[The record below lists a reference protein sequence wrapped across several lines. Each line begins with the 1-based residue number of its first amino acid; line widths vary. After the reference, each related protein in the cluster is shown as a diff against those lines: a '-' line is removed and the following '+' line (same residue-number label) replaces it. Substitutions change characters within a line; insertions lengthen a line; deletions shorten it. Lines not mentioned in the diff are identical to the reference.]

1 MGAFDNLFPNEQD
14 SLSYTPQG
22 YFDDIVEN
30 GIIQQQLAQQAA
42 QQQAQQS
49 GGGSIIDGIA
59 NNVEYVKNGIAN
71 NVEYVQNGFDN
82 AAKAA
87 ADQAETTLTNVGNTI
102 KDWGNNVKNAWDNY
116 NYQVG
121 NAIVN
126 ASNENGGVVPLV
138 VSDDP
143 EATLTQYGGTDY
155 TNARRDLYNEAI
167 GKPAANL
174 AITPFMPTPIRAVA
188 GIAAAPMIVG
198 DLAEIATQNA
208 EAKANGEAPE
218 GIMGNPVVATAKQFA
233 IDPIIDPVTRAVS
246 DPSGFIGNIV
256 DNPTNLWSDVFLPV
270 ELTKGA
276 VPKGVKEGV
285 YNKVSDVIPERVGE
299 IKEKIGEAA
308 ENARNKVAGAFD
320 DIGRNE
326 IKSETPELAAAYE
339 PQGMFEGV
347 IPEEAVS
354 DYVTP
359 ERPEGGYEETGNL
372 QNDIYNRYRAAGF
385 TDVEAAAL
393 TGNIGAESTF
403 DVHALSDD
411 GYNTKGLVQFDKHRY
426 HELEKFAEERGLDIN
441 DWRTQIDFSAYELTQ
456 GEEKNALN
464 VMREHPDATP
474 EEMAVI
480 VRREYER
487 PDPEV
492 ARDGERQRIAR
503 ETFDGNYGDYKS
515 TPRNGV
521 SENGESRRI
530 QQPEKEIPHEIVES
544 DKNNSQISGDKE
556 NLNISAK
563 NNLVESDLSHAKD
576 DLNMNTS
583 TDDTNGVKSEN
594 KAVFDDLAENNAKKE
609 AISQNIDISPEK
621 LAEEINKSPK
631 IMDSFRTYDIDELR
645 RYEEMS
651 WKDVNQEVKKNILD
665 LKAGVIDPLGN
676 LVKFIYN
683 TVSRKSLDG
692 LANHLYMGSGRE
704 PRHPSKLRGFATQLI
719 KDTLESPDVIYE
731 QANGNHRYVGFYRG
745 ERNLLH
751 SVIVSVKDGEV
762 SKIVTSFAHD
772 YSLDRSDGKIDAKK
786 TLSSENSNTR
796 VTNVVHV
803 NPEIRR
809 ELSSR
814 QSERPPQATSD
825 SAALSDARPDT
836 SGNSRVT
843 DEPGKVNDKDLS
855 YSVSNDNTP
864 TGEGIERLGR
874 PVTRREI
881 INTVNDLFDQRVKS
895 GRLGKSKDVLGW
907 YNRMTEVI
915 RTRNFGDI
923 NTLMHELGHHV
934 DHKNGFSIDPKFNTE
949 FSKVVHERFGKVYD
963 KLGDEGIRKE
973 GYAEFFHDYVSDR
986 NKAKADFPTF
996 YDHFT
1001 ERLARDKELNGAINK
1016 LSKVTHEWFKQAPE
1030 ERVKGSISFDDGK
1043 LSTRIKDISDNGG
1056 FKEKLSDLG
1065 HSLYTHTVD
1074 ELHPFEQLMK
1084 EVNKQIGKEI
1094 PFEND
1099 VYKQAWLFRGATGKA
1114 QALVEFGDKA
1124 AGVKGLKAILE
1135 PIGIKERKNFS
1146 AYLVAK
1152 HDLDFHANG
1161 QKATFSKAEDVATLR
1176 KFEKNE
1182 TFKKAADEL
1191 QKYQQHLLQQLV
1203 KSGMLK
1209 PEIYAELVK
1218 KYPNYVPF
1226 FRDFKAE
1233 SMDGF
1238 LASSKGFINVASPIK
1253 RFKGSTRDIIDPL
1266 QSILRNT
1273 YQFTNAI
1280 ERNKVA
1286 QNFAK
1291 LADIHGM
1298 GRIVEQ
1304 VKEGSA
1310 RATDNTFTVWQ
1321 RGQKVVY
1328 ETTPELKAAL
1338 EMSDKNASNL
1348 LVRIMQ
1354 TPASWLR
1361 AGATSTTGFA
1371 LANLVR
1377 DNVSAAIFSKHGYLP
1392 VFDTLKGVSQ
1402 FIKKG
1407 ELYQE
1412 YLRSGASGAAMVS
1425 LDRDYMGGQIREILR
1440 KEPTW
1445 QKVVKNPIEVMRAI
1459 SEASEI
1465 STRLAEYDNARKGY
1479 TGLANRLFGSERKS
1493 LTPQQAALEARD
1505 ITIDFSRIGKNTK
1518 TANRIVAFFNAAVQG
1533 ADKLRRVWKEDPV
1546 GASIRATLFV
1556 TIPTVALW
1564 QLNKDNPEYQELPQ
1578 YVKDTYWILPSGDHL
1593 IKIPKPFE
1601 LGVLYGTSV
1610 ERMLQWMDDKEHG
1623 RKGIGFKGYG
1633 ERVADVLTPSVMPT
1647 AFIPIAEWAANY
1659 SFWRQKS
1666 IVPQAQQDLPDALQY
1681 GQNTSAVAKGIGSL
1695 FNVSPY
1701 KVDNTI
1707 RGYGGNLAT
1716 LGLTAIDAATGETA
1730 NRPAKRWYE
1739 LPEINKFTATPYQGS
1754 NSVQRVYDDFDAQN
1768 KLFNE
1773 AKITKQKPEDFDVR
1787 QFGKLKEAREQLTK
1801 LSRASKA
1808 IMNNENISG
1817 EQKREQLDRFN
1828 VLKANIARRVYGYDR
1843 VK

>member
-126 ASNENGGVVPLV
+126 ASNENGGVVPMV

-188 GIAAAPMIVG
+188 GIAAAPMIAG

-308 ENARNKVAGAFD
+308 ENARNKAAGAFD

-339 PQGMFEGV
+339 PQGMFEGI

-393 TGNIGAESTF
+393 TGNIGAESSF
-403 DVHALSDD
+403 DTGAVSYD
-411 GYNTKGLVQFDKHRY
+411 GNGSVGLVQFTGPRKTA
-426 HELEKFAEERGLDIN
+426 LENFAAERGLDIN
-441 DWRTQIDFSAYELTQ
+441 DWRTQIDFSIYELTQ
-456 GEEKNALN
+456 GEETKALEA
-464 VMREHPDATP
+464 MRANPDATP

-480 VRREYER
+480 VRERYER
-487 PDPEV
+487 PDPAV
-492 ARDGERQRIAR
+492 ANDAERQRVAR

-530 QQPEKEIPHEIVES
+530 QQAEREIPHEIVES
-544 DKNNSQISGDKE
+544 DKNNSQVSGDKE

-563 NNLVESDLSHAKD
+563 NNLVKSDLSHTKD

-583 TDDTNGVKSEN
+583 ADDTNGVRNEN
-594 KAVFDDLAENNAKKE
+594 KAVFDDSTENNAKKE
-609 AISQNIDISPEK
+609 AISQNIDITPDNLIKKLEESETVNNTFAEYSRNEFEK
-621 LAEEINKSPK
+621 YRGKTQEE
-631 IMDSFRTYDIDELR
+631 L
-645 RYEEMS
+645 
-651 WKDVNQEVKKNILD
+651 KDLMRESLGEYRNGLV
-665 LKAGVIDPLGN
+665 DPLGN
-676 LVKFIYN
+676 KVWLDYGTNKENIDGMIKHFGAGYGKENIHAKRAFGARLLGETVTNPDFILSTTVQKGETLIPRRVYLKYWKGNDNIGHFIAVEKAGNEKGKVVTSAVGSDKLKDKAGAFRAYKGQIKKADAIEYVNPNISQELKLVSPTEYPRPTSRDD
-683 TVSRKSLDG
+683 TVSVDTHHSTTGNFSL
-692 LANHLYMGSGRE
+692 
-704 PRHPSKLRGFATQLI
+704 
-719 KDTLESPDVIYE
+719 
-731 QANGNHRYVGFYRG
+731 
-745 ERNLLH
+745 
-751 SVIVSVKDGEV
+751 
-762 SKIVTSFAHD
+762 
-772 YSLDRSDGKIDAKK
+772 LD
-786 TLSSENSNTR
+786 EN
-796 VTNVVHV
+796 
-803 NPEIRR
+803 E
-809 ELSSR
+809 
-814 QSERPPQATSD
+814 
-825 SAALSDARPDT
+825 
-836 SGNSRVT
+836 
-843 DEPGKVNDKDLS
+843 KVNNKDLA
-855 YSVSNDNTP
+855 YSGHGEAP
-864 TGEGIERLGR
+864 TGEGVERLGR

-934 DHKNGFSIDPKFNTE
+934 DHKNGFSIDPKFNAE

-963 KLGDEGIRKE
+963 KLGEEGIRKE

-1001 ERLARDKELNGAINK
+1001 ERLAKDKELNGAINK

-1739 LPEINKFTATPYQGS
+1739 MPEINKFTATPYQGS
-1754 NSVQRVYDDFDAQN
+1754 NSVQRVYDDFDTQN

>member
-1 MGAFDNLFPNEQD
+1 MGAFDDIFPNEQD
-14 SLSYTPQG
+14 SLSYIPQG
-22 YFDDIVEN
+22 YVDDIVEN
-30 GIIQQQLAQQAA
+30 GIIQQQLAQQQAA
-42 QQQAQQS
+42 QQAQQS

-59 NNVEYVKNGIAN
+59 NNVEYIKNGIAN

-87 ADQAETTLTNVGNTI
+87 ADQAETTLTNVGSTI

-126 ASNENGGVVPLV
+126 ASNENGGVVPMV

-188 GIAAAPMIVG
+188 GIAAAPMIAG

-218 GIMGNPVVATAKQFA
+218 GIMGNPVIATAKQFA

-276 VPKGVKEGV
+276 VPKGVREGV

-308 ENARNKVAGAFD
+308 ENVRNKAAGKFD
-320 DIGRNE
+320 DIGRAE
-326 IKSETPELAAAYE
+326 VASETPELAAAYE

-393 TGNIGAESTF
+393 TGNIGAESSF
-403 DVHALSDD
+403 DTRVVSHDEYGSEGLIQFTDD
-411 GYNTKGLVQFDKHRY
+411 RLQGLKGFAAEKGLDPY
-426 HELEKFAEERGLDIN
+426 
-441 DWRTQIDFSAYELTQ
+441 DWKTQIDFSIHELTE
-456 GEEKNALN
+456 GNERAALN
-464 VMREHPDATP
+464 AMREHPDATP

-487 PDPEV
+487 PNPNV
-492 ARDGERQRIAR
+492 ARDEERQRIAR

-530 QQPEKEIPHEIVES
+530 QQPEKEIPHEIVEN

-583 TDDTNGVKSEN
+583 TDDTNGVRSEN

-609 AISQNIDISPEK
+609 AISQNIDISPKELADKLRESEDFNSDLEK
-621 LAEEINKSPK
+621 TSEQKILEYKNQSQSELIDTIKDNIHELRQGVLDPSGDTGKVDFGTNRKTIDGITKQFGLERQTDSISVKRAFATTLVKDTIKSPD
-631 IMDSFRTYDIDELR
+631 IILRETAHDGTSFKRTYVK
-645 RYEEMS
+645 Y
-651 WKDVNQEVKKNILD
+651 WKDTNNVVR
-665 LKAGVIDPLGN
+665 
-676 LVKFIYN
+676 
-683 TVSRKSLDG
+683 S
-692 LANHLYMGSGRE
+692 
-704 PRHPSKLRGFATQLI
+704 
-719 KDTLESPDVIYE
+719 
-731 QANGNHRYVGFYRG
+731 
-745 ERNLLH
+745 
-751 SVIVSVKDGEV
+751 VSVEMTNGEM
-762 SKIVTSFAHD
+762 
-772 YSLDRSDGKIDAKK
+772 
-786 TLSSENSNTR
+786 
-796 VTNVVHV
+796 
-803 NPEIRR
+803 
-809 ELSSR
+809 
-814 QSERPPQATSD
+814 
-825 SAALSDARPDT
+825 
-836 SGNSRVT
+836 
-843 DEPGKVNDKDLS
+843 GKVATNNVNSLTRKVEKADAIEYARDKA
-855 YSVSNDNTP
+855 VNANNTGRDNNTIS
-864 TGEGIERLGR
+864 EDVERLGR

-895 GRLGKSKDVLGW
+895 GRLGKRKDVLGW

-949 FSKVVHERFGKVYD
+949 FSRVVHDRFGNVYD

-996 YDHFT
+996 YDHFA
-1001 ERLARDKELNGAINK
+1001 ERLAKDKELNGAINK

-1065 HSLYTHTVD
+1065 HGLYTHTVD

-1114 QALVEFGDKA
+1114 QALVEFGDKS

-1191 QKYQQHLLQQLV
+1191 QKYQRHLLQQLV

-1445 QKVVKNPIEVMRAI
+1445 QKIVKNPIEVMRAI

-1518 TANRIVAFFNAAVQG
+1518 TANRVVAFFNAAVQG

-1739 LPEINKFTATPYQGS
+1739 MPEINKFTATPYQGS

-1843 VK
+1843 IK

>member
-1 MGAFDNLFPNEQD
+1 MGAFDNLFPNEQE
-14 SLSYTPQG
+14 SLNYTPQG

-30 GIIQQQLAQQAA
+30 GIIQQQLAQQQAA
-42 QQQAQQS
+42 QQAQQS

-59 NNVEYVKNGIAN
+59 NNVEYVKNG
-71 NVEYVQNGFDN
+71 FDN

-87 ADQAETTLTNVGNTI
+87 ADQAETTLTNIGNTVR
-102 KDWGNNVKNAWDNY
+102 DWGDNVKDAWDNY

-126 ASNENGGVVPLV
+126 AANENGGVVPMV

-155 TNARRDLYNEAI
+155 TNARRNLYNEAI

-174 AITPFMPTPIRAVA
+174 AITPFMPTPVRAVA
-188 GIAAAPMIVG
+188 GIAAAPMIAG

-208 EAKANGEAPE
+208 EAKASGEAPE
-218 GIMGNPVVATAKQFA
+218 GIMGNPVIATAKQFA

-308 ENARNKVAGAFD
+308 ENVRNKAAGAFD

-393 TGNIGAESTF
+393 TGNIGAESSF
-403 DVHALSDD
+403 DTRVVSHDEYGSEGLIQFTDD
-411 GYNTKGLVQFDKHRY
+411 RLQGLKD
-426 HELEKFAEERGLDIN
+426 FAAERGLDPY
-441 DWRTQIDFSAYELTQ
+441 DWKTQIDFSIHELTE
-456 GEEKNALN
+456 GNEIAALN
-464 VMREHPDATP
+464 TMREHPDATP

-487 PDPEV
+487 PNPNV
-492 ARDGERQRIAR
+492 ARDEERQRIAR

-530 QQPEKEIPHEIVES
+530 QQAEREIPHEIVES
-544 DKNNSQISGDKE
+544 DKNNSQVSGDKE

-563 NNLVESDLSHAKD
+563 NDLVESDLSHAKD

-583 TDDTNGVKSEN
+583 TDDTNGVRSEN

-609 AISQNIDISPEK
+609 AISQNIDISPKELADKLKESEDFNSGLEK
-621 LAEEINKSPK
+621 TSEQK
-631 IMDSFRTYDIDELR
+631 ILEYKNQSQSELIDTIKDNIHELR
-645 RYEEMS
+645 
-651 WKDVNQEVKKNILD
+651 Q
-665 LKAGVIDPLGN
+665 GVLDPLGDTGKVDFGTN
-676 LVKFIYN
+676 RKTIDGITKQFGLERQTDSISVKRAFATTLVKDTI
-683 TVSRKSLDG
+683 KSPDIILRETLHDG
-692 LANHLYMGSGRE
+692 TSFKRTYV
-704 PRHPSKLRGFATQLI
+704 KYW
-719 KDTLESPDVIYE
+719 KDTNNVVRS
-731 QANGNHRYVGFYRG
+731 
-745 ERNLLH
+745 
-751 SVIVSVKDGEV
+751 VSVEMTNGEM
-762 SKIVTSFAHD
+762 
-772 YSLDRSDGKIDAKK
+772 
-786 TLSSENSNTR
+786 
-796 VTNVVHV
+796 
-803 NPEIRR
+803 
-809 ELSSR
+809 
-814 QSERPPQATSD
+814 
-825 SAALSDARPDT
+825 
-836 SGNSRVT
+836 
-843 DEPGKVNDKDLS
+843 GKVATNNVDSLARKVEKADAIEYARDKA
-855 YSVSNDNTP
+855 VNANNTGHDNNTIS
-864 TGEGIERLGR
+864 EDVERLER

-881 INTVNDLFDQRVKS
+881 INTVNELFNQRVKS

-1001 ERLARDKELNGAINK
+1001 ERLAKDKELNGAINK

-1099 VYKQAWLFRGATGKA
+1099 VYKQAWLFRGETGKA

-1518 TANRIVAFFNAAVQG
+1518 TANRVVAFFNAAVQG

-1739 LPEINKFTATPYQGS
+1739 MPEINKFTATPYQGS

-1773 AKITKQKPEDFDVR
+1773 AKITKQKPEGFDVR

>member
-14 SLSYTPQG
+14 SLNYTPQG

-30 GIIQQQLAQQAA
+30 GIIQQQLAQQQAA
-42 QQQAQQS
+42 QQAQQS
-49 GGGSIIDGIA
+49 SGGSIIDGIA

-126 ASNENGGVVPLV
+126 AANENDGVVPMV

-155 TNARRDLYNEAI
+155 TNARRALYNEAI

-188 GIAAAPMIVG
+188 GIAAAPMIAG
-198 DLAEIATQNA
+198 DLAEIATRNA
-208 EAKANGEAPE
+208 EAKASGEAPE
-218 GIMGNPVVATAKQFA
+218 GIMGNPVIATAKQFA

-285 YNKVSDVIPERVGE
+285 YNKVSDVIPERVSE
-299 IKEKIGEAA
+299 VKEKISDTA

-320 DIGRNE
+320 DIGRSEFTN
-326 IKSETPELAAAYE
+326 ETPELAAAYE
-339 PQGMFEGV
+339 PQGMFEGI

-354 DYVTP
+354 DYVSP

-393 TGNIGAESTF
+393 TGNIGAESSF
-403 DVHALSDD
+403 DTGAVSYD
-411 GYNTKGLVQFDKHRY
+411 GNGSVGLVQFTGPRKTA
-426 HELEKFAEERGLDIN
+426 LENFAAERGLDIN
-441 DWRTQIDFSAYELTQ
+441 DWRTQIDFSIYELTQ
-456 GEEKNALN
+456 GEETKALEA
-464 VMREHPDATP
+464 MRANPDATP

-480 VRREYER
+480 VRERYER
-487 PDPEV
+487 PDPAV
-492 ARDGERQRIAR
+492 ANDAERQRVAR

-530 QQPEKEIPHEIVES
+530 QQAEKEIPHEIVES
-544 DKNNSQISGDKE
+544 DKNNSQVSGDKE

-583 TDDTNGVKSEN
+583 TDDTNGVRNEN
-594 KAVFDDLAENNAKKE
+594 KAVFDDSTENNAKKE
-609 AISQNIDISPEK
+609 AISQNIDITPET
-621 LAEEINKSPK
+621 LAEKVRDSKTIDNNFAEYKEAEMEKYRGKSQE
-631 IMDSFRTYDIDELR
+631 ELVDMMR
-645 RYEEMS
+645 ET
-651 WKDVNQEVKKNILD
+651 L
-665 LKAGVIDPLGN
+665 LKYRNGFSDPLGN
-676 LVKFIYN
+676 HVWLDYGKNKENIDGMIKHFGGGRGKETVIAKRAFGAELLGDTISKPDFILSTIVK
-683 TVSRKSLDG
+683 
-692 LANHLYMGSGRE
+692 A
-704 PRHPSKLRGFATQLI
+704 
-719 KDTLESPDVIYE
+719 
-731 QANGNHRYVGFYRG
+731 G
-745 ERNLLH
+745 EREIPRRLYLKYWKGNDNLTH
-751 SVIVSVKDGEV
+751 IISVE
-762 SKIVTSFAHD
+762 KIGYEANKTVTSFVAAD
-772 YSLDRSDGKIDAKK
+772 KNKPNKAFK
-786 TLSSENSNTR
+786 TLWKKIEKADAIEYVDPNIS
-796 VTNVVHV
+796 H
-803 NPEIRR
+803 
-809 ELSSR
+809 ELN
-814 QSERPPQATSD
+814 
-825 SAALSDARPDT
+825 LARPSEYPRQASRDDT
-836 SGNSRVT
+836 VSVDTHHSTTGNFSLL
-843 DEPGKVNDKDLS
+843 DENEKVNNKDLA
-855 YSVSNDNTP
+855 YSGHGEDP
-864 TGEGIERLGR
+864 TGEGVERLGR

-895 GRLGKSKDVLGW
+895 GRLGKRKDVLGW

-949 FSKVVHERFGKVYD
+949 FSKVVHERFGNVYD
-963 KLGDEGIRKE
+963 KLGDKGIRKE

-1001 ERLARDKELNGAINK
+1001 ERLAKDKELNGAINK

-1030 ERVKGSISFDDGK
+1030 DRVKGSISFDDGK

-1065 HSLYTHTVD
+1065 HSLYTHTID

-1191 QKYQQHLLQQLV
+1191 QKYQRHLLQQLV

-1321 RGQKVVY
+1321 RGQKIVY

-1479 TGLANRLFGSERKS
+1479 TGLSNRLFGSERKS

-1518 TANRIVAFFNAAVQG
+1518 TANRVVAFFNAAVQG

-1739 LPEINKFTATPYQGS
+1739 MPEINKFTATPYQGS

>member
-14 SLSYTPQG
+14 SLNYTPQG

-126 ASNENGGVVPLV
+126 ASNENGGVVPMV

-155 TNARRDLYNEAI
+155 TNARRALYNEAI

-188 GIAAAPMIVG
+188 GIAAAPMIAG

-218 GIMGNPVVATAKQFA
+218 GIMGNPVIATAKQFA

-308 ENARNKVAGAFD
+308 ENARNKAAGAFD

-326 IKSETPELAAAYE
+326 VANEIPELAAAYE
-339 PQGMFEGV
+339 PQGMFEGI

-354 DYVTP
+354 NYVTP

-530 QQPEKEIPHEIVES
+530 QQAEKEIPHEIVES

-563 NNLVESDLSHAKD
+563 NDLVESDLSRAKD

-583 TDDTNGVKSEN
+583 TDGTNGVRNEN

-609 AISQNIDISPEK
+609 AISQNIDISPET
-621 LAEEINKSPK
+621 LAEKVRDSKTIDNNFAEYKEAEMEKYRGKSQE
-631 IMDSFRTYDIDELR
+631 ELVDMMR
-645 RYEEMS
+645 ET
-651 WKDVNQEVKKNILD
+651 L
-665 LKAGVIDPLGN
+665 LKYRNGFSDPLGN
-676 LVKFIYN
+676 HVWLDYGKNKENIDGMIKHFGGGRGKETVIAKRAFGAELLGDTISKPDFILSTIVK
-683 TVSRKSLDG
+683 
-692 LANHLYMGSGRE
+692 A
-704 PRHPSKLRGFATQLI
+704 
-719 KDTLESPDVIYE
+719 
-731 QANGNHRYVGFYRG
+731 G
-745 ERNLLH
+745 EREIPRRLYLKYWKGNDNLTH
-751 SVIVSVKDGEV
+751 IISVE
-762 SKIVTSFAHD
+762 KIGYEANKTVTSFVAAD
-772 YSLDRSDGKIDAKK
+772 KNKPNKAFK
-786 TLSSENSNTR
+786 TLWKKIEKADAIEYVDPNIS
-796 VTNVVHV
+796 H
-803 NPEIRR
+803 
-809 ELSSR
+809 ELN
-814 QSERPPQATSD
+814 
-825 SAALSDARPDT
+825 LARPSEYPRQASRDDT
-836 SGNSRVT
+836 VSVDTHHSTTGNFSLL
-843 DEPGKVNDKDLS
+843 DKNEKVNNKDLS
-855 YSVSNDNTP
+855 YSGRGEDP
-864 TGEGIERLGR
+864 TGEGVERLGR

-895 GRLGKSKDVLGW
+895 GRLGKRKDVLGW

-934 DHKNGFSIDPKFNTE
+934 DHKNGFSIDPKFNAE
-949 FSKVVHERFGKVYD
+949 FSKVVHDRFGKVYD

-973 GYAEFFHDYVSDR
+973 GYAEFFRDYVSDR
-986 NKAKADFPTF
+986 NKAKFDFPTF

-1001 ERLARDKELNGAINK
+1001 ERLAKDKELNGAINK
-1016 LSKVTHEWFKQAPE
+1016 LSKVTHEWFRQAPE

-1043 LSTRIKDISDNGG
+1043 LSTRIKDISDNG

-1074 ELHPFEQLMK
+1074 ELHPFKQLMK

-1114 QALVEFGDKA
+1114 QALVEFGDKS

-1191 QKYQQHLLQQLV
+1191 QKYQRHLLQQLV

-1304 VKEGSA
+1304 VKDGSA

-1402 FIKKG
+1402 FIKKD

-1445 QKVVKNPIEVMRAI
+1445 QKIVKNPIEVMRAI

-1479 TGLANRLFGSERKS
+1479 TGLANRFFGSERKS

-1518 TANRIVAFFNAAVQG
+1518 TANRVVAFFNAAVQG

-1564 QLNKDNPEYQELPQ
+1564 QINKDNPEYQELPQ

-1739 LPEINKFTATPYQGS
+1739 MPEINKFTATPYQGS

-1787 QFGKLKEAREQLTK
+1787 QFRKLKEAREQLTK

>member
-14 SLSYTPQG
+14 SLNYTPQG

-42 QQQAQQS
+42 QQAQQS

-126 ASNENGGVVPLV
+126 AANENDGVVPLV

-155 TNARRDLYNEAI
+155 TNARRNLYNEAI

-188 GIAAAPMIVG
+188 GIAAAPMIAG

-208 EAKANGEAPE
+208 EAKASGEAPE
-218 GIMGNPVVATAKQFA
+218 GIMGNPVIATAKQFA

-285 YNKVSDVIPERVGE
+285 YNKISDVIPERVSE
-299 IKEKIGEAA
+299 VKEKIGEAA
-308 ENARNKVAGAFD
+308 ENARNKAAGAFD
-320 DIGRNE
+320 DIGRAEVAN
-326 IKSETPELAAAYE
+326 ETPELAAAYE

-354 DYVTP
+354 DYVSP

-393 TGNIGAESTF
+393 TGNIGAESSF
-403 DVHALSDD
+403 DTRVVSHDEYGSEGLIQFTDD
-411 GYNTKGLVQFDKHRY
+411 RLQGLKDFAAEKGLDPY
-426 HELEKFAEERGLDIN
+426 
-441 DWRTQIDFSAYELTQ
+441 DWKTQIDFSIHELTE
-456 GEEKNALN
+456 GNERAALN
-464 VMREHPDATP
+464 TMREHPDATP

-487 PDPEV
+487 PNPNV
-492 ARDGERQRIAR
+492 ARDEERQRIAR

-530 QQPEKEIPHEIVES
+530 QPAEKEIPHEIVES
-544 DKNNSQISGDKE
+544 DKNNSQVSGDKE

-563 NNLVESDLSHAKD
+563 NDLVESDLSRSKD
-576 DLNMNTS
+576 DLNMNNS
-583 TDDTNGVKSEN
+583 TDDTNGVRSEN

-609 AISQNIDISPEK
+609 AIRQ
-621 LAEEINKSPK
+621 
-631 IMDSFRTYDIDELR
+631 DIDMSPQKVHDVIKESDVSTLGFRKYDVNELR

-651 WKDVNQEVKKNILD
+651 WREAVDETAENIKKLGN
-665 LKAGVIDPLGN
+665 GVFDPLGN
-676 LVKFIYN
+676 KVQFKYDKASKEALEELARHMYAGKE
-683 TVSRKSLDG
+683 G
-692 LANHLYMGSGRE
+692 LN
-704 PRHPSKLRGFATQLI
+704 PSKLRAFASSLVG
-719 KDTLESPDVIYE
+719 DTLTTPDLIIKQKNNRYNYISYFRS
-731 QANGNHRYVGFYRG
+731 ANDDF
-745 ERNLLH
+745 LH
-751 SVIVSVKDGEV
+751 EVIVETRKEVKGD
-762 SKIVTSFAHD
+762 IVTSFT
-772 YSLDRSDGKIDAKK
+772 YDAK
-786 TLSSENSNTR
+786 SSQHGEKAAKEKLADIAKANKIKY
-796 VTNVVHV
+796 V
-803 NPEIRR
+803 NDSIRS
-809 ELSSR
+809 ELEAR
-814 QSERPPQATSD
+814 QSEYPLRATSD
-825 SAALSDARPDT
+825 STDKLDIQHGT
-836 SGNSRVT
+836 SGKSRVS
-843 DEPGKVNDKDLS
+843 DVGKKVNDEDLA
-855 YSVSNDNTP
+855 YSGHVKEP
-864 TGEGIERLGR
+864 TGEGVERLGR

-895 GRLGKSKDVLGW
+895 GRLGKRKDVLGW

-934 DHKNGFSIDPKFNTE
+934 DHKNGFSIDPKFNAE
-949 FSKVVHERFGKVYD
+949 FSKVVHDRFGKVYD

-996 YDHFT
+996 YDHFM
-1001 ERLARDKELNGAINK
+1001 ERLAKDKELNGAINK

-1043 LSTRIKDISDNGG
+1043 LSTRIKDISDNG

-1074 ELHPFEQLMK
+1074 ELHPFKQLMK

-1114 QALVEFGDKA
+1114 QALVEFGDKS

-1338 EMSDKNASNL
+1338 EMSDRNASNL

-1681 GQNTSAVAKGIGSL
+1681 GQNTSAAAKGIGSL

-1739 LPEINKFTATPYQGS
+1739 MPEINKFTATPYQGS

>member
-1 MGAFDNLFPNEQD
+1 MGAFDDIFPNEQD
-14 SLSYTPQG
+14 SLSYIPQG
-22 YFDDIVEN
+22 YVDDIVEN
-30 GIIQQQLAQQAA
+30 GIIQQQLAQQQAA
-42 QQQAQQS
+42 QQAQQS

-59 NNVEYVKNGIAN
+59 NNVEYIKNGIAN

-87 ADQAETTLTNVGNTI
+87 ADQAETTLTNVGSTI

-126 ASNENGGVVPLV
+126 ASNENGGVVPMV

-188 GIAAAPMIVG
+188 GIAAAPMIAG

-218 GIMGNPVVATAKQFA
+218 GIMGNPVIATAKQFA

-276 VPKGVKEGV
+276 VPKGVREGV

-308 ENARNKVAGAFD
+308 ENVRNKAAGKFD
-320 DIGRNE
+320 DIGRAE
-326 IKSETPELAAAYE
+326 VASETPELAAAYE

-393 TGNIGAESTF
+393 TGNIGAESSF
-403 DVHALSDD
+403 DTRVVSHDEYGSEGLIQFTDD
-411 GYNTKGLVQFDKHRY
+411 RLQGLKDFAAEKGLDPY
-426 HELEKFAEERGLDIN
+426 
-441 DWRTQIDFSAYELTQ
+441 DWKTQIDFSIHELTE
-456 GEEKNALN
+456 GNERAALN
-464 VMREHPDATP
+464 AMREHPDATP

-487 PDPEV
+487 PNPNV
-492 ARDGERQRIAR
+492 ARDEERQRIAR

-530 QQPEKEIPHEIVES
+530 QQPEKEIPHEIVEN
-544 DKNNSQISGDKE
+544 DKSNSQISGDKE

-583 TDDTNGVKSEN
+583 TDDTNGVRSEN

-609 AISQNIDISPEK
+609 AISQNIDISPKELADKLRESEDFNSDLEK
-621 LAEEINKSPK
+621 TSEQKILEYKNQSQSELIDTIKDNIHELRQGVLDPSGDTGKVDFGTNRKTIDGITKQFGLERQTDSISVKRAFATTLVKDTIKSPD
-631 IMDSFRTYDIDELR
+631 IILRETAHDGTSFKRTYVK
-645 RYEEMS
+645 Y
-651 WKDVNQEVKKNILD
+651 WKDTNNVVR
-665 LKAGVIDPLGN
+665 
-676 LVKFIYN
+676 
-683 TVSRKSLDG
+683 S
-692 LANHLYMGSGRE
+692 
-704 PRHPSKLRGFATQLI
+704 
-719 KDTLESPDVIYE
+719 
-731 QANGNHRYVGFYRG
+731 
-745 ERNLLH
+745 
-751 SVIVSVKDGEV
+751 VSVEMTNGEM
-762 SKIVTSFAHD
+762 
-772 YSLDRSDGKIDAKK
+772 
-786 TLSSENSNTR
+786 
-796 VTNVVHV
+796 
-803 NPEIRR
+803 
-809 ELSSR
+809 
-814 QSERPPQATSD
+814 
-825 SAALSDARPDT
+825 
-836 SGNSRVT
+836 
-843 DEPGKVNDKDLS
+843 GKVATNNVNSLTRKVEKADAIEYARDKA
-855 YSVSNDNTP
+855 VNANNTGRDNNTIS
-864 TGEGIERLGR
+864 EDVERLGR

-881 INTVNDLFDQRVKS
+881 INTVNDLFNQRVKS
-895 GRLGKSKDVLGW
+895 GRLGKRKDVLGW

-949 FSKVVHERFGKVYD
+949 FSRVVHDRFGNVYD

-996 YDHFT
+996 YDHFA
-1001 ERLARDKELNGAINK
+1001 ERLAKDKELNGAINK

-1065 HSLYTHTVD
+1065 HGLYTHTVD

-1176 KFEKNE
+1176 KFEKNK
-1182 TFKKAADEL
+1182 TLKKAADEL

-1291 LADIHGM
+1291 LADIYGM

-1479 TGLANRLFGSERKS
+1479 TGLFNRLFGSERKS

-1518 TANRIVAFFNAAVQG
+1518 TANRVVAFFNAAVQG

-1666 IVPQAQQDLPDALQY
+1666 IVPQAQQDLPNALQY

-1730 NRPAKRWYE
+1730 NRPVKRWYE
-1739 LPEINKFTATPYQGS
+1739 MPEINKFTATPYQSS

-1773 AKITKQKPEDFDVR
+1773 AKITKQKPEDFDAR

>member
-71 NVEYVQNGFDN
+71 NVEYVQSGFDN

-126 ASNENGGVVPLV
+126 ASNENGGVVPMV

-155 TNARRDLYNEAI
+155 TNARRNLYNEAI
-167 GKPAANL
+167 GNPAANL

-188 GIAAAPMIVG
+188 GIAAAPMIAG

-256 DNPTNLWSDVFLPV
+256 DNPTNLWSDVFLPI

-308 ENARNKVAGAFD
+308 ENARNKAAGAFD

-354 DYVTP
+354 DYVSP

-393 TGNIGAESTF
+393 TGNIGAESSF
-403 DVHALSDD
+403 DTRVVSHDEYGSEGLIQFTDD
-411 GYNTKGLVQFDKHRY
+411 RLQGLKD
-426 HELEKFAEERGLDIN
+426 FAAERGLDPY
-441 DWRTQIDFSAYELTQ
+441 DWKTQIDFSIHELTE
-456 GEEKNALN
+456 GNERAALN
-464 VMREHPDATP
+464 TMREHPDATP

-487 PDPEV
+487 PNPNV
-492 ARDGERQRIAR
+492 ARDEERQRIAR

-530 QQPEKEIPHEIVES
+530 QQAEREIPHEIVES
-544 DKNNSQISGDKE
+544 DKNNSQVSGDKE

-563 NNLVESDLSHAKD
+563 NDLVESDLSRAKD

-583 TDDTNGVKSEN
+583 TDDINGVRSEN
-594 KAVFDDLAENNAKKE
+594 KAVFDDSTENNVKKE
-609 AISQNIDISPEK
+609 AISQNIDISPET

-631 IMDSFRTYDIDELR
+631 IQEGFRQYNADDLR

-651 WKDVNQEVKKNILD
+651 WREAVEEVKQNIINLKNGIR
-665 LKAGVIDPLGN
+665 DPFNN
-676 LVKFIYN
+676 LVRFVYDSKNKESID
-683 TVSRKSLDG
+683 R
-692 LANHLYMGSGRE
+692 LADHLYKGSSKGTQ
-704 PRHPSKLRGFATQLI
+704 HPSKKRAFVTQLV
-719 KDTLESPDVIYE
+719 KDTISNPDVVLRQVDGRLKYI
-731 QANGNHRYVGFYRG
+731 GFYRG
-745 ERNLLH
+745 ENSNLLH
-751 SVIVSVKDGEV
+751 KVVIEVKKNGSGE
-762 SKIVTSFAHD
+762 IVTSFIDDSNARRGGFAMNAKKML
-772 YSLDRSDGKIDAKK
+772 SGKIAIDKV
-786 TLSSENSNTR
+786 EYINSN
-796 VTNVVHV
+796 
-803 NPEIRR
+803 IRD
-809 ELSSR
+809 ELKAR

-836 SGNSRVT
+836 SGDSRVT
-843 DEPGKVNDKDLS
+843 DEPGKVNDKDLE
-855 YSVSNDNTP
+855 YNVSNNNTP
-864 TGEGIERLGR
+864 TGEGVERLGR

-895 GRLGKSKDVLGW
+895 GRLGKRKDVLGW

-949 FSKVVHERFGKVYD
+949 FSRVVHDRFGNVYD

-1001 ERLARDKELNGAINK
+1001 ERLAKDKELNGAINK
-1016 LSKVTHEWFKQAPE
+1016 LSKITHEWFKQDPE

-1056 FKEKLSDLG
+1056 FKEKLLDLG

-1114 QALVEFGDKA
+1114 QALVEFGDKS

-1191 QKYQQHLLQQLV
+1191 QKYQRHLLQQLV

-1238 LASSKGFINVASPIK
+1238 LASSKGFVNVASPIK

-1354 TPASWLR
+1354 TPSSWLR

-1518 TANRIVAFFNAAVQG
+1518 TANRVVAFFNAAVQG

-1564 QLNKDNPEYQELPQ
+1564 QINKDNPEYQELPQ

-1739 LPEINKFTATPYQGS
+1739 MPEINKFTATPYQGS

>member
-1 MGAFDNLFPNEQD
+1 MGAFDNLFPNEQE
-14 SLSYTPQG
+14 SLNYTPQG

-30 GIIQQQLAQQAA
+30 GIIQQQLAQQQAA
-42 QQQAQQS
+42 QQAQQS

-87 ADQAETTLTNVGNTI
+87 ADQAETTLTNIGNTVR
-102 KDWGNNVKNAWDNY
+102 DWGDNVKDAWDNY

-126 ASNENGGVVPLV
+126 AANENGGVVPMV

-155 TNARRDLYNEAI
+155 TNARRNLYNEAI

-174 AITPFMPTPIRAVA
+174 AITPFMLTPVRAVA
-188 GIAAAPMIVG
+188 GIAAAPMIAG

-208 EAKANGEAPE
+208 EAKASGEAPD
-218 GIMGNPVVATAKQFA
+218 GIMGNPVIATAKQFA

-285 YNKVSDVIPERVGE
+285 YNKISDVIPERVSE
-299 IKEKIGEAA
+299 VKEKIGETA
-308 ENARNKVAGAFD
+308 ENARNKAAGAFD

-354 DYVTP
+354 DYVSP

-393 TGNIGAESTF
+393 TGNIGAESSF
-403 DVHALSDD
+403 DTGAVSYD
-411 GYNTKGLVQFDKHRY
+411 GNGSVGLVQFTGPRKTA
-426 HELEKFAEERGLDIN
+426 LENFAAERGLDVN
-441 DWRTQIDFSAYELTQ
+441 DWRTQIDFSVYELTQ
-456 GEEKNALN
+456 GEEKAALQA
-464 VMREHPDATP
+464 MRENPNATP

-480 VRREYER
+480 VRERYER
-487 PDPEV
+487 PDPSV
-492 ARDGERQRIAR
+492 ANDAERQRVAR

-530 QQPEKEIPHEIVES
+530 QQAEKEIPHEIVES
-544 DKNNSQISGDKE
+544 DKNNSQISGNKE

-563 NNLVESDLSHAKD
+563 NDVVESDLSRVKD
-576 DLNMNTS
+576 DLNMEHS
-583 TDDTNGVKSEN
+583 TDDINGVRSEN
-594 KAVFDDLAENNAKKE
+594 KAVFDDLAENNTKKE
-609 AISQNIDISPEK
+609 AISQNIDITPET
-621 LAEEINKSPK
+621 LAEKVRDSKTIDNNFAEYKEAEMEKYRGKSQE
-631 IMDSFRTYDIDELR
+631 ELVDMMR
-645 RYEEMS
+645 ET
-651 WKDVNQEVKKNILD
+651 L
-665 LKAGVIDPLGN
+665 LKYRNGFSDPLGN
-676 LVKFIYN
+676 HVWLDYGKNKENIDGMIKHFGGGRGKETVIAKRAFGAELLGDTISKPDFILSTIVK
-683 TVSRKSLDG
+683 
-692 LANHLYMGSGRE
+692 A
-704 PRHPSKLRGFATQLI
+704 
-719 KDTLESPDVIYE
+719 
-731 QANGNHRYVGFYRG
+731 G
-745 ERNLLH
+745 EREIPRRLYLKYWKGNDNLTH
-751 SVIVSVKDGEV
+751 IISVE
-762 SKIVTSFAHD
+762 KIGYEANKTVTSFVAAD
-772 YSLDRSDGKIDAKK
+772 KNKPNKAFK
-786 TLSSENSNTR
+786 TLWKKIEKADAIEYVDPNIS
-796 VTNVVHV
+796 H
-803 NPEIRR
+803 
-809 ELSSR
+809 ELN
-814 QSERPPQATSD
+814 
-825 SAALSDARPDT
+825 LARPSEYPRQASRDDT
-836 SGNSRVT
+836 VSVDTHHSTTGNFSLL
-843 DEPGKVNDKDLS
+843 DENEKVNNKDLS
-855 YSVSNDNTP
+855 YSGHGEDP
-864 TGEGIERLGR
+864 TGEGVERLGR

-949 FSKVVHERFGKVYD
+949 FSKVVHDRFGNVYD

-1001 ERLARDKELNGAINK
+1001 ERLAKDKELNGAINK

-1056 FKEKLSDLG
+1056 FKEKLSDVG

-1114 QALVEFGDKA
+1114 QALVEFGDKS

-1291 LADIHGM
+1291 LADIHGV

-1445 QKVVKNPIEVMRAI
+1445 QKIVKNPIEVMRAI

-1493 LTPQQAALEARD
+1493 LTPQQAAIEARD

-1633 ERVADVLTPSVMPT
+1633 ERVADVLTPSWMPT
-1647 AFIPIAEWAANY
+1647 AFIPIYEWYSNY
-1659 SFWRQKS
+1659 SFWRDKN

-1716 LGLTAIDAATGETA
+1716 LGLTAIDAVTGETA

-1739 LPEINKFTATPYQGS
+1739 MPEINKFTATPYQGS

-1773 AKITKQKPEDFDVR
+1773 AKITKQKPEDLDVR

>member
-30 GIIQQQLAQQAA
+30 GIIQQQLAQQQAA
-42 QQQAQQS
+42 QQAQQS

-87 ADQAETTLTNVGNTI
+87 ADQAETTLTNIGNTVR
-102 KDWGNNVKNAWDNY
+102 DWGNNVKDAWDNY
-116 NYQVG
+116 NYQTG

-126 ASNENGGVVPLV
+126 AANENGGVVPLV

-188 GIAAAPMIVG
+188 GIAAAPMIAG
-198 DLAEIATQNA
+198 DLAEIATQNS

-246 DPSGFIGNIV
+246 DPSGFIGNII

-276 VPKGVKEGV
+276 VPKGIKDGV
-285 YNKVSDVIPERVGE
+285 YNKVSDAIPERVGE
-299 IKEKIGEAA
+299 IKEKISDTA
-308 ENARNKVAGAFD
+308 ENVRNKAAGAFD

-326 IKSETPELAAAYE
+326 ITNETPELAAAYE

-359 ERPEGGYEETGNL
+359 ERPEGGYEETGNI

-393 TGNIGAESTF
+393 TGNIGAESSF
-403 DVHALSDD
+403 DTRVVSHDEYGSEGLIQFTDD
-411 GYNTKGLVQFDKHRY
+411 RLQGLKDY
-426 HELEKFAEERGLDIN
+426 AAERGLDPY
-441 DWRTQIDFSAYELTQ
+441 DWKTQIDFSIHELTE
-456 GEEKNALN
+456 GNERAALN
-464 VMREHPDATP
+464 TMREHPDATP

-487 PDPEV
+487 PNPNV
-492 ARDGERQRIAR
+492 ARDEERQRIAR

-530 QQPEKEIPHEIVES
+530 QQAEKEIPHEIVES
-544 DKNNSQISGDKE
+544 DKNNSQVSGDKE

-563 NNLVESDLSHAKD
+563 NDLVESDLNRSKD
-576 DLNMNTS
+576 DLNMESS
-583 TDDTNGVKSEN
+583 TDNTNGVRSEN
-594 KAVFDDLAENNAKKE
+594 KAVFDDSAENNAKKE
-609 AISQNIDISPEK
+609 AISQNIDISPKELADKLKESEDFNSGLEK
-621 LAEEINKSPK
+621 TSEQK
-631 IMDSFRTYDIDELR
+631 ILEYKNQSQSELIDTIKDNIHELR
-645 RYEEMS
+645 
-651 WKDVNQEVKKNILD
+651 Q
-665 LKAGVIDPLGN
+665 GVLDPLGDMGKVDFGTN
-676 LVKFIYN
+676 RKTIDGITKQFGLERQTDSISVKRAFATTLVKDTI
-683 TVSRKSLDG
+683 KSPNIIWRETAHDG
-692 LANHLYMGSGRE
+692 TSFKRTYV
-704 PRHPSKLRGFATQLI
+704 KYW
-719 KDTLESPDVIYE
+719 KDTNNVVRS
-731 QANGNHRYVGFYRG
+731 
-745 ERNLLH
+745 
-751 SVIVSVKDGEV
+751 VSVEMTNGE
-762 SKIVTSFAHD
+762 A
-772 YSLDRSDGKIDAKK
+772 G
-786 TLSSENSNTR
+786 R
-796 VTNVVHV
+796 VTTNNVDSLARKVEKADAIEYARDKAI
-803 NPEIRR
+803 NANNTGRDNNTI
-809 ELSSR
+809 
-814 QSERPPQATSD
+814 SED
-825 SAALSDARPDT
+825 
-836 SGNSRVT
+836 V
-843 DEPGKVNDKDLS
+843 
-855 YSVSNDNTP
+855 
-864 TGEGIERLGR
+864 ERLGR

-895 GRLGKSKDVLGW
+895 GRLGKRKDVLGW

-934 DHKNGFSIDPKFNTE
+934 DHKNGFSIDPKFNAE
-949 FSKVVHERFGKVYD
+949 FSKVVHERFGNVYD

-1065 HSLYTHTVD
+1065 HSLYTHTID

-1161 QKATFSKAEDVATLR
+1161 QKATFYKAEDVATLR

-1191 QKYQQHLLQQLV
+1191 QKYQRHLLQQLV

-1445 QKVVKNPIEVMRAI
+1445 QKIVKNPIEVMRAI

-1518 TANRIVAFFNAAVQG
+1518 TANRVVAFFNAAVQG
-1533 ADKLRRVWKEDPV
+1533 ADKLRRVWNEDPV

-1681 GQNTSAVAKGIGSL
+1681 GQNTSAVAKGIGLL

-1716 LGLTAIDAATGETA
+1716 LGLTAIDAATGEAA

-1739 LPEINKFTATPYQGS
+1739 MPEINKFTATPYQGS
-1754 NSVQRVYDDFDAQN
+1754 NSVQRVYDDFDEQN

>member
-14 SLSYTPQG
+14 SLNYTPQG

-30 GIIQQQLAQQAA
+30 GIIQQQLAQQQAA
-42 QQQAQQS
+42 QQAQQS

-102 KDWGNNVKNAWDNY
+102 KDWGNNVKTAWDNY

-121 NAIVN
+121 NAVVN
-126 ASNENGGVVPLV
+126 AANENGGVVPMV

-155 TNARRDLYNEAI
+155 TNARRNLYNEAI

-198 DLAEIATQNA
+198 DLAEIATQNV
-208 EAKANGEAPE
+208 EAKANGEAPD
-218 GIMGNPVVATAKQFA
+218 GIMGNPVIATAKQFA

-276 VPKGVKEGV
+276 VPKGVKEGI

-308 ENARNKVAGAFD
+308 ENARNKAAGAFD

-326 IKSETPELAAAYE
+326 IKSETPKLAAAYE

-354 DYVTP
+354 DYVSP

-393 TGNIGAESTF
+393 TGNIGAESSF
-403 DVHALSDD
+403 DTGAVSYD
-411 GYNTKGLVQFDKHRY
+411 GNGSVGLVQFTGPRKTA
-426 HELEKFAEERGLDIN
+426 LENFAAERGLDVN
-441 DWRTQIDFSAYELTQ
+441 DWRTQIDFSVYELTQ
-456 GEEKNALN
+456 GEEKAALQA
-464 VMREHPDATP
+464 MRENPNATP

-480 VRREYER
+480 VRERYER
-487 PDPEV
+487 PDPDV
-492 ARDGERQRIAR
+492 ANDAERQRIAR
-503 ETFDGNYGDYKS
+503 ATFDGNYGDYNS
-515 TPRNGV
+515 TPRNGI
-521 SENGESRRI
+521 SESGELYRT
-530 QQPEKEIPHEIVES
+530 QQPKEETPHEIVES
-544 DKNNSQISGDKE
+544 DSNNSQVGTDKE
-556 NLNISAK
+556 NLNISVK
-563 NNLVESDLSHAKD
+563 NDLVESDLSHAKD

-583 TDDTNGVKSEN
+583 TDNTNGVRNEN
-594 KAVFDDLAENNAKKE
+594 KAVFDDLAENNTKKE
-609 AISQNIDISPEK
+609 AISQNIDISPKELADKLKESEDFNSDLEK
-621 LAEEINKSPK
+621 TSEQK
-631 IMDSFRTYDIDELR
+631 ILEYKNQSRSELIDTIKDNIHELR
-645 RYEEMS
+645 
-651 WKDVNQEVKKNILD
+651 Q
-665 LKAGVIDPLGN
+665 GVLDPLGDTGKVDFGMN
-676 LVKFIYN
+676 RKTIDGITKQFGLERQTDSISVKRAFATTLVKDTI
-683 TVSRKSLDG
+683 KSPDIILRETSHDG
-692 LANHLYMGSGRE
+692 TSFKRVYV
-704 PRHPSKLRGFATQLI
+704 KYW
-719 KDTLESPDVIYE
+719 KDTNNVVRS
-731 QANGNHRYVGFYRG
+731 
-745 ERNLLH
+745 
-751 SVIVSVKDGEV
+751 VSVEMTNGEMGRV
-762 SKIVTSFAHD
+762 ATNNVD
-772 YSLDRSDGKIDAKK
+772 SLAMKVEKADAIEYARDKAVNANN
-786 TLSSENSNTR
+786 TGRDNNTISEG
-796 VTNVVHV
+796 V
-803 NPEIRR
+803 
-809 ELSSR
+809 
-814 QSERPPQATSD
+814 
-825 SAALSDARPDT
+825 
-836 SGNSRVT
+836 
-843 DEPGKVNDKDLS
+843 
-855 YSVSNDNTP
+855 
-864 TGEGIERLGR
+864 ERLGR

-895 GRLGKSKDVLGW
+895 GRLGKRKDVLGW

-949 FSKVVHERFGKVYD
+949 FSKVVHERFGSVYD

-1001 ERLARDKELNGAINK
+1001 ERLAKDKELNGAINK

-1493 LTPQQAALEARD
+1493 LTPQQAAIEARD

-1610 ERMLQWMDDKEHG
+1610 ERMLQWMDDKERG

-1633 ERVADVLTPSVMPT
+1633 ERVADVLTPSWMPT
-1647 AFIPIAEWAANY
+1647 AFIPIYEWYSNY
-1659 SFWRQKS
+1659 SFWRDKN

-1739 LPEINKFTATPYQGS
+1739 MPEINKFTATPYQGS

-1773 AKITKQKPEDFDVR
+1773 AKITKQKPEGFDVR
-1787 QFGKLKEAREQLTK
+1787 QFGKLKEAREQLTN

-1817 EQKREQLDRFN
+1817 EQKREQLDRLN
-1828 VLKANIARRVYGYDR
+1828 VLKTNIARRVYGYDR
-1843 VK
+1843 IK

>member
-14 SLSYTPQG
+14 SLNYTPQG

-42 QQQAQQS
+42 QRQAQQQAQQS
-49 GGGSIIDGIA
+49 GSIIDGIA

-87 ADQAETTLTNVGNTI
+87 ADQAETTLTNIGNTVM
-102 KDWGNNVKNAWDNY
+102 DWGNNVKDAWDNY
-116 NYQVG
+116 QYQREI
-121 NAIVN
+121 AM
-126 ASNENGGVVPLV
+126 AKATAANGGNVPIGKTLE
-138 VSDDP
+138 DD
-143 EATLTQYGGTDY
+143 LMLYGGSDY
-155 TNARRDLYNEAI
+155 IKANRELYNQAI
-167 GKPAANL
+167 GKPAANV
-174 AITPFMPTPIRAVA
+174 AITPKVPLPVRTVA
-188 GIAAAPMIVG
+188 GIAAAPMIIG
-198 DLAEIATQNA
+198 DLADIATQNV
-208 EAKANGEAPE
+208 EARDNGTAPE
-218 GIMGNPVVATAKQFA
+218 GIMGNPIVATAKQFA
-233 IDPIIDPVTRAVS
+233 VDPIIDPVTRAIS
-246 DPSGFIGNIV
+246 DPKEFIGNIV

-276 VPKGVKEGV
+276 VPKGIKDGV
-285 YNKVSDVIPERVGE
+285 YSKVPDSVSERVGA
-299 IKEKIGEAA
+299 IKEKISDTA
-308 ENARNKVAGAFD
+308 ENARNKAAGAFD
-320 DIGRNE
+320 DIGKSE

-393 TGNIGAESTF
+393 TGNIGAESSF
-403 DVHALSDD
+403 DTGAVSYD
-411 GYNTKGLVQFDKHRY
+411 GNGSVGLVQFTGPRKTA
-426 HELEKFAEERGLDIN
+426 LENFAAERGLDIN
-441 DWRTQIDFSAYELTQ
+441 DWRTQIDFSIYELTQ
-456 GEEKNALN
+456 GEETKALEA
-464 VMREHPDATP
+464 MRANPDATP

-480 VRREYER
+480 VRERYER
-487 PDPEV
+487 PDPAV
-492 ARDGERQRIAR
+492 ANDAERQRVAR

-515 TPRNGV
+515 TPKNGV

-530 QQPEKEIPHEIVES
+530 QQAEKEIPHEIVES
-544 DKNNSQISGDKE
+544 DKNNSQVGTDKE

-563 NNLVESDLSHAKD
+563 NDLVESDLSHTKD
-576 DLNMNTS
+576 DLNINTS
-583 TDDTNGVKSEN
+583 TDDTNVVRNEN

-609 AISQNIDISPEK
+609 AISQNIDISPKELADKLRESEDFNSDLEK
-621 LAEEINKSPK
+621 TSEQK
-631 IMDSFRTYDIDELR
+631 ILEYKNQSQSELIDTIKDNIHELR
-645 RYEEMS
+645 
-651 WKDVNQEVKKNILD
+651 Q
-665 LKAGVIDPLGN
+665 GVLDPLGDTGKVDFGTN
-676 LVKFIYN
+676 RKTIDGITKQFGLERQTDSISVKRAFATTLVKDTI
-683 TVSRKSLDG
+683 KSPDIILRETLHDG
-692 LANHLYMGSGRE
+692 TSFKRMYV
-704 PRHPSKLRGFATQLI
+704 KYW
-719 KDTLESPDVIYE
+719 KDTNNVVRS
-731 QANGNHRYVGFYRG
+731 
-745 ERNLLH
+745 
-751 SVIVSVKDGEV
+751 VSVEMTNGEM
-762 SKIVTSFAHD
+762 
-772 YSLDRSDGKIDAKK
+772 
-786 TLSSENSNTR
+786 
-796 VTNVVHV
+796 
-803 NPEIRR
+803 
-809 ELSSR
+809 
-814 QSERPPQATSD
+814 
-825 SAALSDARPDT
+825 
-836 SGNSRVT
+836 
-843 DEPGKVNDKDLS
+843 GKVATNSVDSLARKVEKADAIEYARDKA
-855 YSVSNDNTP
+855 VNANNTGRDNNTIS
-864 TGEGIERLGR
+864 EDVERLGR

-881 INTVNDLFDQRVKS
+881 IDTVNDLFDQRVKS
-895 GRLGKSKDVLGW
+895 GRLGKRKDVLGW

-934 DHKNGFSIDPKFNTE
+934 DHKNGFSIDPKFNAE
-949 FSKVVHERFGKVYD
+949 FSKVVHDRFGNVYD

-1114 QALVEFGDKA
+1114 QALVEFGDKS

-1321 RGQKVVY
+1321 QGKKVVY

-1338 EMSDKNASNL
+1338 EMNDRYANEL
-1348 LVRIMQ
+1348 LVKILQ

-1361 AGATSTTGFA
+1361 VGATTTAGFA

-1377 DNVSAAIFSKHGYLP
+1377 DNVSASIFSKHGFLP

-1402 FIKKG
+1402 FLKKG

-1425 LDRDYMGGQIREILR
+1425 LDRDYMGGQIREILK
-1440 KEPTW
+1440 KEPMW
-1445 QKVVKNPIEVMRAI
+1445 KRVAKNPIEALRAI

-1479 TGLANRLFGSERKS
+1479 TGLANRLFGSERKPF
-1493 LTPQQAALEARD
+1493 TPQQAALEARD

-1518 TANRIVAFFNAAVQG
+1518 TWNRITAFFNAAIQG
-1533 ADKLRRVWKEDPV
+1533 PDKLRRVWKDDPV
-1546 GASIRATLFV
+1546 GASIRAALFV
-1556 TIPTVALW
+1556 ALPTVALW
-1564 QLNKDNPEYQELPQ
+1564 QLNKNNPKYQELPQ
-1578 YVKDTYWILPSGDHL
+1578 YIKDTYWIIPMGDYL

-1601 LGVLYGTSV
+1601 LGVLYGTSI

-1623 RKGIGFKGYG
+1623 REGIGFKGYG
-1633 ERVADVLTPSVMPT
+1633 ERVADVLAPSVIPT
-1647 AFIPIAEWAANY
+1647 AFIPPAEWAANY

-1666 IVPQAQQDLPDALQY
+1666 IVPQAQQDLPNALQY

-1739 LPEINKFTATPYQGS
+1739 LPEISKFTATPYQGS
-1754 NSVQRVYDDFDAQN
+1754 NSVQRVYDDFDEQN

-1773 AKITKQKPEDFDVR
+1773 AKITKQKPEGFDVR

-1843 VK
+1843 IK

>member
-14 SLSYTPQG
+14 SLNYTPQG

-126 ASNENGGVVPLV
+126 ASNENGGVVPMV

-188 GIAAAPMIVG
+188 GIAAAPMIAG

-218 GIMGNPVVATAKQFA
+218 GIMGNPIIATAKQFA

-308 ENARNKVAGAFD
+308 ENVRNKAAGKFD
-320 DIGRNE
+320 DIGRAE
-326 IKSETPELAAAYE
+326 VASETPELAAAYE

-393 TGNIGAESTF
+393 TGNIGAESSF
-403 DVHALSDD
+403 DTGAVSYD
-411 GYNTKGLVQFDKHRY
+411 GNGSVGLVQFTGPRKTA
-426 HELEKFAEERGLDIN
+426 LENFAAERGLDIN
-441 DWRTQIDFSAYELTQ
+441 DWRTQIDFSIYELTQ
-456 GEEKNALN
+456 GEETKALEA
-464 VMREHPDATP
+464 MRANPDATP

-480 VRREYER
+480 VRERYER
-487 PDPEV
+487 PDPAV
-492 ARDGERQRIAR
+492 ANDAERQRVAR

-515 TPRNGV
+515 IPRNGV

-530 QQPEKEIPHEIVES
+530 QQAEKEIPHEIVES
-544 DKNNSQISGDKE
+544 DKNNSQVSGDKE

-583 TDDTNGVKSEN
+583 TDDTNGVRNEN
-594 KAVFDDLAENNAKKE
+594 KAVFDDSTENNAKKE
-609 AISQNIDISPEK
+609 AISQNIDITPET
-621 LAEEINKSPK
+621 LAEKVRDSKTIDNNFAEYKEAEMEKYRGKSQE
-631 IMDSFRTYDIDELR
+631 ELVDMMR
-645 RYEEMS
+645 ET
-651 WKDVNQEVKKNILD
+651 L
-665 LKAGVIDPLGN
+665 LKYRNGFSDPLGN
-676 LVKFIYN
+676 HVWLDYGKNKENIDGMIKHFGGGRGKETVIAKRAFGAELLGDTISKPDFILSTIVK
-683 TVSRKSLDG
+683 
-692 LANHLYMGSGRE
+692 A
-704 PRHPSKLRGFATQLI
+704 
-719 KDTLESPDVIYE
+719 
-731 QANGNHRYVGFYRG
+731 G
-745 ERNLLH
+745 EREIPRRLYLKYWKGNDNLTH
-751 SVIVSVKDGEV
+751 IISVE
-762 SKIVTSFAHD
+762 KIGYEANKTVTSFVAAD
-772 YSLDRSDGKIDAKK
+772 KNKPNKAFK
-786 TLSSENSNTR
+786 TLWKKIEKADAIEYVDPNIS
-796 VTNVVHV
+796 H
-803 NPEIRR
+803 
-809 ELSSR
+809 ELN
-814 QSERPPQATSD
+814 
-825 SAALSDARPDT
+825 LARPSEYPRQASRDDT
-836 SGNSRVT
+836 VSVDTHHSTTGNFSLL
-843 DEPGKVNDKDLS
+843 DENEKVNNKDLA
-855 YSVSNDNTP
+855 YSGHGEDP
-864 TGEGIERLGR
+864 TGEGVERLGR

-895 GRLGKSKDVLGW
+895 GRLGKRKDVLGW

-934 DHKNGFSIDPKFNTE
+934 DHKNGFSIDPKFNAE
-949 FSKVVHERFGKVYD
+949 FSKVVHERFGNVYD

-1001 ERLARDKELNGAINK
+1001 ERLAKDKELNGAINK
-1016 LSKVTHEWFKQAPE
+1016 LSKVTHEWFKQDPE

-1114 QALVEFGDKA
+1114 QALVEFGDKS

-1191 QKYQQHLLQQLV
+1191 QKYQRHLLQQLV

-1310 RATDNTFTVWQ
+1310 RATDNTFAVWQ

-1518 TANRIVAFFNAAVQG
+1518 TANRVVAFFNAAVQG

-1739 LPEINKFTATPYQGS
+1739 MPEINKFTATPYQSS

>member
-14 SLSYTPQG
+14 SLNYTPQG

-30 GIIQQQLAQQAA
+30 GIIQQQLAQQQAA
-42 QQQAQQS
+42 QQAQQS
-49 GGGSIIDGIA
+49 SGGSIIDGIA

-126 ASNENGGVVPLV
+126 ASNENGGVVPMV

-188 GIAAAPMIVG
+188 GIAAAPMIAG

-218 GIMGNPVVATAKQFA
+218 GIMGNPVIATAKQFA

-299 IKEKIGEAA
+299 IKEKIGEAV
-308 ENARNKVAGAFD
+308 ENARNKAAGAFD

-393 TGNIGAESTF
+393 TGNIGAESSF
-403 DVHALSDD
+403 DTGAVSYD
-411 GYNTKGLVQFDKHRY
+411 GNGSVGLVQFTGPRKTA
-426 HELEKFAEERGLDIN
+426 LENFAAERGLDIN
-441 DWRTQIDFSAYELTQ
+441 DWRTQIDFSIYELTQ
-456 GEEKNALN
+456 GEETKALEA
-464 VMREHPDATP
+464 MRANPDATP

-480 VRREYER
+480 VRERYER
-487 PDPEV
+487 PDPAV
-492 ARDGERQRIAR
+492 ANDAERQRVAR

-530 QQPEKEIPHEIVES
+530 QQAEKEIPHEIVES

-583 TDDTNGVKSEN
+583 TDDTNGVRSEN
-594 KAVFDDLAENNAKKE
+594 KTVFDDSTENNAKKE
-609 AISQNIDISPEK
+609 AISQNIDISPET
-621 LAEEINKSPK
+621 LAEKVRDSKTIDNNFAEYKEAEMEKYRGKSQE
-631 IMDSFRTYDIDELR
+631 ELVDMMR
-645 RYEEMS
+645 ET
-651 WKDVNQEVKKNILD
+651 L
-665 LKAGVIDPLGN
+665 LKYRNGFSDPLGN
-676 LVKFIYN
+676 HVWLDYGKNKENIDGMIKHFGGGRGKETVIAKRAFGAELLGDTISKPDFILSTIVK
-683 TVSRKSLDG
+683 
-692 LANHLYMGSGRE
+692 A
-704 PRHPSKLRGFATQLI
+704 
-719 KDTLESPDVIYE
+719 
-731 QANGNHRYVGFYRG
+731 G
-745 ERNLLH
+745 EREIPRRLYLKYWKGNDNLTH
-751 SVIVSVKDGEV
+751 IISVE
-762 SKIVTSFAHD
+762 KIGYEANKTVTSFVAAD
-772 YSLDRSDGKIDAKK
+772 KNKPNKAFK
-786 TLSSENSNTR
+786 TLWKKIEKADAIEYVDPNIS
-796 VTNVVHV
+796 H
-803 NPEIRR
+803 
-809 ELSSR
+809 ELN
-814 QSERPPQATSD
+814 
-825 SAALSDARPDT
+825 LARPSEYPRQASRDDT
-836 SGNSRVT
+836 VSVDTHHSTTGNFSLL
-843 DEPGKVNDKDLS
+843 DENEKVNNKDLA
-855 YSVSNDNTP
+855 YSGHGEDP
-864 TGEGIERLGR
+864 TGEGVERLGR

-895 GRLGKSKDVLGW
+895 GRLGKRKDVLGW

-949 FSKVVHERFGKVYD
+949 FSRVVHDRFGNVYD

-1001 ERLARDKELNGAINK
+1001 ERLAKDKELNGAINK
-1016 LSKVTHEWFKQAPE
+1016 LSKVTHEWFKQDPE

-1135 PIGIKERKNFS
+1135 PIGIKKRKNFS

-1191 QKYQQHLLQQLV
+1191 QKYQRHLLQQLV

-1310 RATDNTFTVWQ
+1310 RATDNTFAVWQ

-1518 TANRIVAFFNAAVQG
+1518 TANRVVAFFNAAVQG

-1564 QLNKDNPEYQELPQ
+1564 QINKDNPEYQELPQ

-1610 ERMLQWMDDKEHG
+1610 ERMLQWMDDKDHG

-1739 LPEINKFTATPYQGS
+1739 LPEISKFTATPYQGS
-1754 NSVQRVYDDFDAQN
+1754 NSVQRVYDDFDEQN

>member
-14 SLSYTPQG
+14 SLNYTPQG

-30 GIIQQQLAQQAA
+30 GIIQQQLAQQQAA

-126 ASNENGGVVPLV
+126 ASNENGGVVPMV

-188 GIAAAPMIVG
+188 GIAAAPMIAG

-218 GIMGNPVVATAKQFA
+218 GIMGNPIIATAKQFA

-308 ENARNKVAGAFD
+308 ENVRNKAAGKFD
-320 DIGRNE
+320 DIGRAE
-326 IKSETPELAAAYE
+326 VASETPELVAAYE
-339 PQGMFEGV
+339 PQGMFEGI

-359 ERPEGGYEETGNL
+359 ERSEGGYEETGNL

-393 TGNIGAESTF
+393 TGNIGAESSF
-403 DVHALSDD
+403 DTRVVSHDEYGSEGLIQFTDD
-411 GYNTKGLVQFDKHRY
+411 RLQGLKDFAAEKGLDPY
-426 HELEKFAEERGLDIN
+426 
-441 DWRTQIDFSAYELTQ
+441 DWKTQIDFSIHELTE
-456 GEEKNALN
+456 GNERAALN
-464 VMREHPDATP
+464 AMREHPDATP

-487 PDPEV
+487 PNPNV
-492 ARDGERQRIAR
+492 ARDEERQRIAR

-530 QQPEKEIPHEIVES
+530 QQAEKEIPHEIVES
-544 DKNNSQISGDKE
+544 DKNNSQVSGDKE

-563 NNLVESDLSHAKD
+563 NDFVESDLSHAKD

-583 TDDTNGVKSEN
+583 TDDTNGVRNEN
-594 KAVFDDLAENNAKKE
+594 KTVFDDSAENNAKKE
-609 AISQNIDISPEK
+609 AISQNIDITPET
-621 LAEEINKSPK
+621 LAEKVRDSKTLDNNFAEYKEAEMEKYRGKSQE
-631 IMDSFRTYDIDELR
+631 ELVDMMR
-645 RYEEMS
+645 ET
-651 WKDVNQEVKKNILD
+651 L
-665 LKAGVIDPLGN
+665 LKYHNGFSDPLGN
-676 LVKFIYN
+676 HVWLDYGKNKENIDGMIKHFGGGRGKETVIAKRAFGAELLGDTISKPDFILSTIVK
-683 TVSRKSLDG
+683 
-692 LANHLYMGSGRE
+692 A
-704 PRHPSKLRGFATQLI
+704 
-719 KDTLESPDVIYE
+719 
-731 QANGNHRYVGFYRG
+731 G
-745 ERNLLH
+745 EREIPRRLYLKYWKGNDNLTH
-751 SVIVSVKDGEV
+751 IISVE
-762 SKIVTSFAHD
+762 KIGYEANKTVTSFVAAD
-772 YSLDRSDGKIDAKK
+772 KNKPNKAFK
-786 TLSSENSNTR
+786 TLWKKIEKADAIEYVDPNIS
-796 VTNVVHV
+796 H
-803 NPEIRR
+803 
-809 ELSSR
+809 ELN
-814 QSERPPQATSD
+814 
-825 SAALSDARPDT
+825 LARPSEYPRQASRDDT
-836 SGNSRVT
+836 VSVDTHHSTTGNFSLL
-843 DEPGKVNDKDLS
+843 DKNEKVNNKDLA
-855 YSVSNDNTP
+855 YSGHGEEP
-864 TGEGIERLGR
+864 TGEGVERLGR

-895 GRLGKSKDVLGW
+895 GRLGKRKDVLGW

-949 FSKVVHERFGKVYD
+949 FSKVVHARFGNVYD

-996 YDHFT
+996 YNHFT

-1114 QALVEFGDKA
+1114 QALVEFGDKS

-1182 TFKKAADEL
+1182 TFKKATDEL
-1191 QKYQQHLLQQLV
+1191 QKYQRHLLQQLV

-1321 RGQKVVY
+1321 RGQ
-1328 ETTPELKAAL
+1328 
-1338 EMSDKNASNL
+1338 

-1518 TANRIVAFFNAAVQG
+1518 TANRVVAFFNAAVQG

-1610 ERMLQWMDDKEHG
+1610 ERMLQWMDDKDHG

-1754 NSVQRVYDDFDAQN
+1754 NSVQRVYDDFDEQN

>member
-14 SLSYTPQG
+14 NLNYTPQG

-126 ASNENGGVVPLV
+126 ASNENGGVVPMV

-155 TNARRDLYNEAI
+155 TNARKDLYNEAI

-188 GIAAAPMIVG
+188 GIAAAPMIAG

-218 GIMGNPVVATAKQFA
+218 GIMGNPVIATAKQFA

-246 DPSGFIGNIV
+246 DPSGFIGNII

-276 VPKGVKEGV
+276 VPKGIKDGV
-285 YNKVSDVIPERVGE
+285 YNKVSDAIPERVGE
-299 IKEKIGEAA
+299 IKEKISDTA
-308 ENARNKVAGAFD
+308 ENVRNKAAGAFD

-359 ERPEGGYEETGNL
+359 ERPEGGYEETGNI

-393 TGNIGAESTF
+393 TGNIGAESSF
-403 DVHALSDD
+403 DTRVVSHDEYGSEGLIQFTDD
-411 GYNTKGLVQFDKHRY
+411 RLQGLKDY
-426 HELEKFAEERGLDIN
+426 AAERGLDPY
-441 DWRTQIDFSAYELTQ
+441 DWKTQIDFSIHELTE
-456 GEEKNALN
+456 GNERAALN
-464 VMREHPDATP
+464 TMREHPDATP

-487 PDPEV
+487 PNPNV
-492 ARDGERQRIAR
+492 ARDEERQRIAR

-530 QQPEKEIPHEIVES
+530 QQAEKEIPHEIVES
-544 DKNNSQISGDKE
+544 DKNNSQVSGDKE

-563 NNLVESDLSHAKD
+563 NDLVESDLNRSKD
-576 DLNMNTS
+576 DLNMESS
-583 TDDTNGVKSEN
+583 TDNTNGVRSEN

-609 AISQNIDISPEK
+609 VTSQNIDITPDNLIKKLEESETVNNTFAEYSRNEFEK
-621 LAEEINKSPK
+621 YRGKSQEE
-631 IMDSFRTYDIDELR
+631 L
-645 RYEEMS
+645 
-651 WKDVNQEVKKNILD
+651 KDLMRESLGEYRNGLV
-665 LKAGVIDPLGN
+665 DPLGN
-676 LVKFIYN
+676 KVWLDYGKNKENIDGMIKHFGAGYGKENIHAKRAFGARLLGETVTNPDFILSTTVKKGETLIPRHVYLKYWKGNDNIGHFIAVEKAGNEKGKVVTSAVGSDKLKDKAGAFRAYKGQIKKADAIEYVNPNISQELKLVSPTEYPRPTSRDD
-683 TVSRKSLDG
+683 TVSVDTHHSTTGNFSL
-692 LANHLYMGSGRE
+692 
-704 PRHPSKLRGFATQLI
+704 
-719 KDTLESPDVIYE
+719 
-731 QANGNHRYVGFYRG
+731 
-745 ERNLLH
+745 
-751 SVIVSVKDGEV
+751 
-762 SKIVTSFAHD
+762 
-772 YSLDRSDGKIDAKK
+772 LD
-786 TLSSENSNTR
+786 EN
-796 VTNVVHV
+796 
-803 NPEIRR
+803 E
-809 ELSSR
+809 
-814 QSERPPQATSD
+814 
-825 SAALSDARPDT
+825 
-836 SGNSRVT
+836 
-843 DEPGKVNDKDLS
+843 KVNNKDLA
-855 YSVSNDNTP
+855 YSGHGEEP
-864 TGEGIERLGR
+864 TGEGVERLGR

-895 GRLGKSKDVLGW
+895 GRLGKRKDVLGW

-934 DHKNGFSIDPKFNTE
+934 DHKNGFSIDPKFNAE
-949 FSKVVHERFGKVYD
+949 FSKVVHERFGNVYD

-1065 HSLYTHTVD
+1065 HSLYTHTID

-1191 QKYQQHLLQQLV
+1191 QKYQRHLLQQLV

-1286 QNFAK
+1286 QTFAK

-1402 FIKKG
+1402 FLKKG

-1445 QKVVKNPIEVMRAI
+1445 QKIVKNPIEVMRAI

-1479 TGLANRLFGSERKS
+1479 TGLANRLFGSERKP

-1518 TANRIVAFFNAAVQG
+1518 TANRVVAFFNAAVQG

-1739 LPEINKFTATPYQGS
+1739 MPEINKFTATPYQGS

-1773 AKITKQKPEDFDVR
+1773 AKITKKKPEDFDVR

>member
-14 SLSYTPQG
+14 SLNYTPQG

-30 GIIQQQLAQQAA
+30 GIIQQQLAQQQAA
-42 QQQAQQS
+42 QQAQQS

-126 ASNENGGVVPLV
+126 AANENDGVVPLV
-138 VSDDP
+138 VPDDP

-188 GIAAAPMIVG
+188 GIAAAPMIAG

-208 EAKANGEAPE
+208 EAKASGEAPE
-218 GIMGNPVVATAKQFA
+218 GIMGNPVIATAKQFA

-285 YNKVSDVIPERVGE
+285 YNKISDVIPERVSE
-299 IKEKIGEAA
+299 VKEKIGEAA
-308 ENARNKVAGAFD
+308 ENARNKAAGAFD
-320 DIGRNE
+320 DIGRAEVAN
-326 IKSETPELAAAYE
+326 ETPELAAAYE
-339 PQGMFEGV
+339 PQGMFEGI

-359 ERPEGGYEETGNL
+359 ERPEGGYEETGNI

-393 TGNIGAESTF
+393 TGNIGAESSF
-403 DVHALSDD
+403 DTRVVSHDEYGSEGLIQFTDD
-411 GYNTKGLVQFDKHRY
+411 RLQGLKDY
-426 HELEKFAEERGLDIN
+426 AAERGLDPY
-441 DWRTQIDFSAYELTQ
+441 DWKTQIDFSIHELTE
-456 GEEKNALN
+456 GNERAALN
-464 VMREHPDATP
+464 TMREHPDATP

-487 PDPEV
+487 PNPNV
-492 ARDGERQRIAR
+492 ARDEERQRIAR

-530 QQPEKEIPHEIVES
+530 QQAEKEIPHEIVES
-544 DKNNSQISGDKE
+544 DKNNSQVNGDKE

-563 NNLVESDLSHAKD
+563 NDLIESDLSRAKD

-583 TDDTNGVKSEN
+583 TDNTNGVRNEN

-609 AISQNIDISPEK
+609 AISQNIDISPKELADKLKESEDFNSGLEK
-621 LAEEINKSPK
+621 TSEQK
-631 IMDSFRTYDIDELR
+631 ILEYKNQSQSELIDTIKDNIHELR
-645 RYEEMS
+645 
-651 WKDVNQEVKKNILD
+651 Q
-665 LKAGVIDPLGN
+665 GVLDPLGDTGKVDFGTN
-676 LVKFIYN
+676 RKTIDGITKQFGLERQTDSISVKRAFATTLVKDTI
-683 TVSRKSLDG
+683 KSPDIILRETLHDG
-692 LANHLYMGSGRE
+692 TSFKRTYV
-704 PRHPSKLRGFATQLI
+704 KYW
-719 KDTLESPDVIYE
+719 KDTNNVVRS
-731 QANGNHRYVGFYRG
+731 
-745 ERNLLH
+745 
-751 SVIVSVKDGEV
+751 VSVEMTNGEM
-762 SKIVTSFAHD
+762 
-772 YSLDRSDGKIDAKK
+772 
-786 TLSSENSNTR
+786 
-796 VTNVVHV
+796 
-803 NPEIRR
+803 
-809 ELSSR
+809 
-814 QSERPPQATSD
+814 
-825 SAALSDARPDT
+825 
-836 SGNSRVT
+836 
-843 DEPGKVNDKDLS
+843 GKVATNNVDSLARKVEKADAIEYARDKA
-855 YSVSNDNTP
+855 VNANNTGHDNNTIS
-864 TGEGIERLGR
+864 EDVERLER

-881 INTVNDLFDQRVKS
+881 INTVNELFNQRVKS

-1001 ERLARDKELNGAINK
+1001 ERLAKDKELNGAINK

-1065 HSLYTHTVD
+1065 HSLYTHTID

-1321 RGQKVVY
+1321 RGKKVVY

-1338 EMSDKNASNL
+1338 EMSDRNASNL

-1493 LTPQQAALEARD
+1493 LTPQQAAIEARD

-1518 TANRIVAFFNAAVQG
+1518 TANRVVAFFNAAVQG

-1739 LPEINKFTATPYQGS
+1739 MPEINKFTATPYQSS

>member
-14 SLSYTPQG
+14 SLNYTPQG

-59 NNVEYVKNGIAN
+59 NNVEYIKNGIAN

-126 ASNENGGVVPLV
+126 ASNENGGVVPMV

-188 GIAAAPMIVG
+188 GIAAAPMIAG

-246 DPSGFIGNIV
+246 DPSGFVGNIV

-299 IKEKIGEAA
+299 IQEQIGEAA
-308 ENARNKVAGAFD
+308 ENARNKAAGAFD

-354 DYVTP
+354 DYVSP

-393 TGNIGAESTF
+393 TGNIGAESSF
-403 DVHALSDD
+403 DTGAVSYD
-411 GYNTKGLVQFDKHRY
+411 GNGSVGLVQFTGPRKTA
-426 HELEKFAEERGLDIN
+426 LENFAAERGLDIN
-441 DWRTQIDFSAYELTQ
+441 DWRTQIDFSIYELTQ
-456 GEEKNALN
+456 GEETKALEA
-464 VMREHPDATP
+464 MRANPDATP

-480 VRREYER
+480 VRERYER
-487 PDPEV
+487 PDPAV
-492 ARDGERQRIAR
+492 ANDAERQRVAR

-515 TPRNGV
+515 IPRNGV

-530 QQPEKEIPHEIVES
+530 QQAEKEIPHEIVES
-544 DKNNSQISGDKE
+544 DKNNSQVSGDKE

-583 TDDTNGVKSEN
+583 TDDTNGVRNEN
-594 KAVFDDLAENNAKKE
+594 KAVFDDSTENNAKKE
-609 AISQNIDISPEK
+609 AISQNIDITPET
-621 LAEEINKSPK
+621 LAEKVRDSKTIDNNFAEYKEAEMEKYRGKSQE
-631 IMDSFRTYDIDELR
+631 ELVDMMR
-645 RYEEMS
+645 ET
-651 WKDVNQEVKKNILD
+651 L
-665 LKAGVIDPLGN
+665 LKYRNGFSDPLGN
-676 LVKFIYN
+676 HVWLDYGKNKENIDGMIKHFGGGRGKETVIAKRAFGAELLGDTISKPDFILSTIVK
-683 TVSRKSLDG
+683 
-692 LANHLYMGSGRE
+692 A
-704 PRHPSKLRGFATQLI
+704 
-719 KDTLESPDVIYE
+719 
-731 QANGNHRYVGFYRG
+731 G
-745 ERNLLH
+745 EREIPRRLYLKYWKGNDNLTH
-751 SVIVSVKDGEV
+751 IISVE
-762 SKIVTSFAHD
+762 KIGYEANKTVTSFVAAD
-772 YSLDRSDGKIDAKK
+772 KNKPNKAFK
-786 TLSSENSNTR
+786 TLWKKIEKADAIEYVDPNIS
-796 VTNVVHV
+796 H
-803 NPEIRR
+803 
-809 ELSSR
+809 ELN
-814 QSERPPQATSD
+814 
-825 SAALSDARPDT
+825 LARPSEYPRQASRDDT
-836 SGNSRVT
+836 VSVDTHHSTTGNFSLL
-843 DEPGKVNDKDLS
+843 DENEKVNNKDLA
-855 YSVSNDNTP
+855 YSGHGEDP
-864 TGEGIERLGR
+864 TGEGVERLGR

-895 GRLGKSKDVLGW
+895 GRLGKRKDVLGW

-934 DHKNGFSIDPKFNTE
+934 DHKNGFSIDPKFNAE
-949 FSKVVHERFGKVYD
+949 FSKVVHERFGNVYD

-1001 ERLARDKELNGAINK
+1001 ERLAKDKELNGAINK
-1016 LSKVTHEWFKQAPE
+1016 LSKVTHEWFKQDPE

-1114 QALVEFGDKA
+1114 QALVEFGDKS

-1191 QKYQQHLLQQLV
+1191 QKYQRHLLQQLV

-1310 RATDNTFTVWQ
+1310 RATDNTFAVWQ

-1518 TANRIVAFFNAAVQG
+1518 TANRVVAFFNAAVQG

-1610 ERMLQWMDDKEHG
+1610 ERMLQWMDNKEHG

-1666 IVPQAQQDLPDALQY
+1666 IVSQAQQDLPDALQY

>member
-14 SLSYTPQG
+14 NLNYTPQG

-30 GIIQQQLAQQAA
+30 GIIQQQLAQQQAA

-49 GGGSIIDGIA
+49 GSIIDGIA

-87 ADQAETTLTNVGNTI
+87 ADQAEMTLTNIGNTVR
-102 KDWGNNVKNAWDNY
+102 DWGNNVKDAWDNY
-116 NYQVG
+116 TYQTG

-126 ASNENGGVVPLV
+126 AANENGGVVPLV
-138 VSDDP
+138 VYDDP

-155 TNARRDLYNEAI
+155 TNARRNLYNEAI

-188 GIAAAPMIVG
+188 GIAAAPMIAG

-515 TPRNGV
+515 TPKNGV

-530 QQPEKEIPHEIVES
+530 QQAEKEIPHEIVES
-544 DKNNSQISGDKE
+544 DKNNSQVSGDKE

-563 NNLVESDLSHAKD
+563 NDLVESDLNRSKD

-583 TDDTNGVKSEN
+583 TDDTNSVKSEN
-594 KAVFDDLAENNAKKE
+594 KAVFDDSAENNTKKE
-609 AISQNIDISPEK
+609 AIRQDIDISPEK

-631 IMDSFRTYDIDELR
+631 IQEGFRQYNADDLR

-651 WKDVNQEVKKNILD
+651 WREAVEEVKQNIINLKNGIR
-665 LKAGVIDPLGN
+665 DPFNN
-676 LVKFIYN
+676 LVRFVYDSKNKESID
-683 TVSRKSLDG
+683 R
-692 LANHLYMGSGRE
+692 LADHLYKGSSKGTQ
-704 PRHPSKLRGFATQLI
+704 HPSKKRAFVTQLV
-719 KDTLESPDVIYE
+719 KDTISNPDVVLRQVDGRLKYI
-731 QANGNHRYVGFYRG
+731 GFYRG
-745 ERNLLH
+745 EKSNLLH
-751 SVIVSVKDGEV
+751 KVVIEVKKNGSGE
-762 SKIVTSFAHD
+762 IVTSFIDDSNARRGGFAMNAKKML
-772 YSLDRSDGKIDAKK
+772 SGKIAIDKV
-786 TLSSENSNTR
+786 EYINSN
-796 VTNVVHV
+796 
-803 NPEIRR
+803 IRD
-809 ELSSR
+809 ELKAR

-843 DEPGKVNDKDLS
+843 DETGKVNDKDLS
-855 YSVSNDNTP
+855 YGVSNNNNP
-864 TGEGIERLGR
+864 TGEGVERLGR

-895 GRLGKSKDVLGW
+895 GRLGKRKDVLGW

-949 FSKVVHERFGKVYD
+949 FSKVVHDRFGNVYD

-1191 QKYQQHLLQQLV
+1191 QKYQRHLLQQLV

-1338 EMSDKNASNL
+1338 EMSDKNASKL
-1348 LVRIMQ
+1348 LVRIVQ

-1479 TGLANRLFGSERKS
+1479 TGLSNRLFGSERKP

-1518 TANRIVAFFNAAVQG
+1518 PWNRITAFFNAAVQG
-1533 ADKLRRVWKEDPV
+1533 ADKLRRVWNEDPV

-1623 RKGIGFKGYG
+1623 RKAIGFKGYG

-1647 AFIPIAEWAANY
+1647 AFIPLTEWAANY

-1666 IVPQAQQDLPDALQY
+1666 VVPQAQQDLPDALQY

-1739 LPEINKFTATPYQGS
+1739 MPEINKFTATPYQGS
-1754 NSVQRVYDDFDAQN
+1754 NSVQRVYDDFDTQN

>member
-14 SLSYTPQG
+14 SLNYTPQG

-30 GIIQQQLAQQAA
+30 GIIQQQLA

-188 GIAAAPMIVG
+188 GIAAAPMIAG

-208 EAKANGEAPE
+208 EAKASGEAPE

-276 VPKGVKEGV
+276 VPKGVKDGV

-308 ENARNKVAGAFD
+308 ENVRNKAAGAFD

-354 DYVTP
+354 DYVSP

-393 TGNIGAESTF
+393 TGNIGAESSF
-403 DVHALSDD
+403 DTGAVSYD
-411 GYNTKGLVQFDKHRY
+411 GNGSVGLVQFTGPRKTA
-426 HELEKFAEERGLDIN
+426 LENFAAERGLDIN
-441 DWRTQIDFSAYELTQ
+441 DWRTQIDFSIYELTQ
-456 GEEKNALN
+456 GEETKALEA
-464 VMREHPDATP
+464 MRANPDATP

-480 VRREYER
+480 VRERYER
-487 PDPEV
+487 PDPAV
-492 ARDGERQRIAR
+492 ANDAERQRVAR

-563 NNLVESDLSHAKD
+563 NDLVESDLSHTKD

-583 TDDTNGVKSEN
+583 TDNTNGVRSEN
-594 KAVFDDLAENNAKKE
+594 KAIFDDSAENNAKKE
-609 AISQNIDISPEK
+609 AISQNIDISPKELADKLRESEDFNSDLEK
-621 LAEEINKSPK
+621 TSEQK
-631 IMDSFRTYDIDELR
+631 ILEYKNRSQSELIDTIKDNIHELR
-645 RYEEMS
+645 
-651 WKDVNQEVKKNILD
+651 Q
-665 LKAGVIDPLGN
+665 GVLDPLGDTGKVDFGTN
-676 LVKFIYN
+676 IKTIDGITKQFGLERQTGSISVKRAFATTLVKDTI
-683 TVSRKSLDG
+683 KSPDIILRETSHDG
-692 LANHLYMGSGRE
+692 TSFKRMYV
-704 PRHPSKLRGFATQLI
+704 KYW
-719 KDTLESPDVIYE
+719 KDTNNVVRS
-731 QANGNHRYVGFYRG
+731 
-745 ERNLLH
+745 
-751 SVIVSVKDGEV
+751 VSVEMTNGEM
-762 SKIVTSFAHD
+762 
-772 YSLDRSDGKIDAKK
+772 
-786 TLSSENSNTR
+786 
-796 VTNVVHV
+796 
-803 NPEIRR
+803 
-809 ELSSR
+809 
-814 QSERPPQATSD
+814 
-825 SAALSDARPDT
+825 
-836 SGNSRVT
+836 
-843 DEPGKVNDKDLS
+843 GKVATNSVDSLARKVEKADAIEYARDKA
-855 YSVSNDNTP
+855 VNANNTGRDNNTIS
-864 TGEGIERLGR
+864 EGVERLGR

-934 DHKNGFSIDPKFNTE
+934 DHKNGFSVDPKFNAE
-949 FSKVVHERFGKVYD
+949 FSKVVHDRFGNVYD

-1001 ERLARDKELNGAINK
+1001 ERLAKDKELNGAINK

-1084 EVNKQIGKEI
+1084 EVNKQIDKEI

-1114 QALVEFGDKA
+1114 QALVEFGDKS

-1445 QKVVKNPIEVMRAI
+1445 QKIVKNPIEVMRAI

-1518 TANRIVAFFNAAVQG
+1518 TANRVVAFFNAAVQG

-1739 LPEINKFTATPYQGS
+1739 LPEISKFTATPYQGS

-1787 QFGKLKEAREQLTK
+1787 QFGKLKEAREQLNEVIK
-1801 LSRASKA
+1801 SKQG
-1808 IMNNENISG
+1808 NY
-1817 EQKREQLDRFN
+1817 EQ
-1828 VLKANIARRVYGYDR
+1828 
-1843 VK
+1843 

>member
-1 MGAFDNLFPNEQD
+1 MGAFDNLFPNEQE
-14 SLSYTPQG
+14 SLNYTPQG

-30 GIIQQQLAQQAA
+30 GIIQQQLAQQQAA
-42 QQQAQQS
+42 QQAQQS

-87 ADQAETTLTNVGNTI
+87 ADQAETTLTNIGNTVR
-102 KDWGNNVKNAWDNY
+102 DWGDNVKDAWDNY

-126 ASNENGGVVPLV
+126 AANENGGVVPMV

-155 TNARRDLYNEAI
+155 TNARRNLYNEAI

-174 AITPFMPTPIRAVA
+174 AITPFMPTPVRAVA
-188 GIAAAPMIVG
+188 GIAAAPMIAG

-208 EAKANGEAPE
+208 EAKASGEAPD
-218 GIMGNPVVATAKQFA
+218 GIMGNPVIATAKQFA

-285 YNKVSDVIPERVGE
+285 YNKISDVIPERVSE
-299 IKEKIGEAA
+299 VKEKIGETA
-308 ENARNKVAGAFD
+308 ENARNKAAGAFD

-354 DYVTP
+354 DYVSP

-393 TGNIGAESTF
+393 TGNIGAESSF
-403 DVHALSDD
+403 DTGAVSYD
-411 GYNTKGLVQFDKHRY
+411 GNGSVGLVQFTGPRKTA
-426 HELEKFAEERGLDIN
+426 LENFAAERGLDVN
-441 DWRTQIDFSAYELTQ
+441 DWRTQIDFSVYELTQ
-456 GEEKNALN
+456 GEEKAALQA
-464 VMREHPDATP
+464 MRENPNATP

-480 VRREYER
+480 VRERYER
-487 PDPEV
+487 PDPSV
-492 ARDGERQRIAR
+492 ANDAERQRVAR

-530 QQPEKEIPHEIVES
+530 QQAEKEIPHEIVES
-544 DKNNSQISGDKE
+544 DKNNSQISGNKE

-563 NNLVESDLSHAKD
+563 NDVVESDLSRVKD
-576 DLNMNTS
+576 DLNMEHS
-583 TDDTNGVKSEN
+583 TDDINGVRSEN
-594 KAVFDDLAENNAKKE
+594 KAVFDDLAENNTKKE
-609 AISQNIDISPEK
+609 AISQNIDITPET
-621 LAEEINKSPK
+621 LAEKVRDSKTIDNNFAEYKEAEMEKYRGKSQE
-631 IMDSFRTYDIDELR
+631 ELVDMMR
-645 RYEEMS
+645 ET
-651 WKDVNQEVKKNILD
+651 L
-665 LKAGVIDPLGN
+665 LKYRNGFSDPLGN
-676 LVKFIYN
+676 HVWLDYGKNKENIDGMIKHFGGGRGKETVIAKRAFGAELLGDTISKPDFILSTIVK
-683 TVSRKSLDG
+683 
-692 LANHLYMGSGRE
+692 A
-704 PRHPSKLRGFATQLI
+704 
-719 KDTLESPDVIYE
+719 
-731 QANGNHRYVGFYRG
+731 G
-745 ERNLLH
+745 EREIPRRLYLKYWKGNDNLTH
-751 SVIVSVKDGEV
+751 IISVE
-762 SKIVTSFAHD
+762 KIGYEANKTVTSFVAAD
-772 YSLDRSDGKIDAKK
+772 KNKPNKAFK
-786 TLSSENSNTR
+786 TLWKKIEKADAIEYVDPNIS
-796 VTNVVHV
+796 H
-803 NPEIRR
+803 
-809 ELSSR
+809 ELN
-814 QSERPPQATSD
+814 
-825 SAALSDARPDT
+825 LARPSEYPRQASRDDT
-836 SGNSRVT
+836 VSVDTHHSTTGNFSLL
-843 DEPGKVNDKDLS
+843 DENEKVNNKDLS
-855 YSVSNDNTP
+855 YSGHGEDP
-864 TGEGIERLGR
+864 TGEGVERLGR

-949 FSKVVHERFGKVYD
+949 FSKVVHDRFGNVYD

-996 YDHFT
+996 YNHFT

-1114 QALVEFGDKA
+1114 QALVEFGDKS

-1191 QKYQQHLLQQLV
+1191 QKYQRHLLQQLV

-1321 RGQKVVY
+1321 RGKKVVY

-1371 LANLVR
+1371 LANLAR

-1518 TANRIVAFFNAAVQG
+1518 TANRVVAFFNAAVQG

-1610 ERMLQWMDDKEHG
+1610 ERMLQWMDDKERG
-1623 RKGIGFKGYG
+1623 RRGIGFKGYG

-1739 LPEINKFTATPYQGS
+1739 MPEINKFTATPYQGS
-1754 NSVQRVYDDFDAQN
+1754 NSVQRVYDDFDEQN

-1773 AKITKQKPEDFDVR
+1773 AKITKQKPEGFDVR
-1787 QFGKLKEAREQLTK
+1787 QFGKLKEAREQLTN

>member
-126 ASNENGGVVPLV
+126 ASNENGGVVPMV

-188 GIAAAPMIVG
+188 GIAAAPMIAG

-299 IKEKIGEAA
+299 IKEKISDTA
-308 ENARNKVAGAFD
+308 ENVRNKAAGAFD

-326 IKSETPELAAAYE
+326 ITNETPELAAAYE
-339 PQGMFEGV
+339 PQGMFEGI

-359 ERPEGGYEETGNL
+359 ERPEGGYEETGNI

-393 TGNIGAESTF
+393 TGNIGAESSF
-403 DVHALSDD
+403 DTRVVSHDEYGSEGLIQFTDD
-411 GYNTKGLVQFDKHRY
+411 RLQGLKDY
-426 HELEKFAEERGLDIN
+426 AAERGLDPY
-441 DWRTQIDFSAYELTQ
+441 DWKTQIDFSIHELTE
-456 GEEKNALN
+456 GNERAALN
-464 VMREHPDATP
+464 TMREHPDATP

-487 PDPEV
+487 PNPNV
-492 ARDGERQRIAR
+492 ARDEERQRIAR

-530 QQPEKEIPHEIVES
+530 QQAEKEIPHEIVES
-544 DKNNSQISGDKE
+544 DKNNSQVNGDKE

-563 NNLVESDLSHAKD
+563 NDLIESDLSRAKD

-583 TDDTNGVKSEN
+583 TDNTNGVRNEN

-609 AISQNIDISPEK
+609 AISQNIDISPKELADKLKESEDFNSGLEK
-621 LAEEINKSPK
+621 TSEQK
-631 IMDSFRTYDIDELR
+631 ILEYKNQSQSELIDTIKDNIHELR
-645 RYEEMS
+645 
-651 WKDVNQEVKKNILD
+651 Q
-665 LKAGVIDPLGN
+665 GVLDPLGDTGKVDFGTN
-676 LVKFIYN
+676 RKTIDGITKQFGLERQTDSISVKRAFATTLVKDTI
-683 TVSRKSLDG
+683 KSPDIILRETLHDG
-692 LANHLYMGSGRE
+692 TSFKRTYV
-704 PRHPSKLRGFATQLI
+704 KYW
-719 KDTLESPDVIYE
+719 KDTNNVVRS
-731 QANGNHRYVGFYRG
+731 
-745 ERNLLH
+745 
-751 SVIVSVKDGEV
+751 VSVEMTNGEM
-762 SKIVTSFAHD
+762 
-772 YSLDRSDGKIDAKK
+772 
-786 TLSSENSNTR
+786 
-796 VTNVVHV
+796 
-803 NPEIRR
+803 
-809 ELSSR
+809 
-814 QSERPPQATSD
+814 
-825 SAALSDARPDT
+825 
-836 SGNSRVT
+836 
-843 DEPGKVNDKDLS
+843 GKVATNNVDSLARKVEKADAIEYARDKA
-855 YSVSNDNTP
+855 VNANNTGHDNNTIS
-864 TGEGIERLGR
+864 EDVERLER

-881 INTVNDLFDQRVKS
+881 INTVNELFNQRVKS

-1001 ERLARDKELNGAINK
+1001 ERLAKDKELNGAINK

-1065 HSLYTHTVD
+1065 HSLYTHTID

-1321 RGQKVVY
+1321 RGKKVVY

-1338 EMSDKNASNL
+1338 EMSDRNASNL

-1493 LTPQQAALEARD
+1493 LTPQQAAIEARD

-1518 TANRIVAFFNAAVQG
+1518 TANRVVAFFNAAVQG

-1666 IVPQAQQDLPDALQY
+1666 IVPQAQQDLPNALQY
-1681 GQNTSAVAKGIGSL
+1681 GQNTSAVAKGIGLL

-1739 LPEINKFTATPYQGS
+1739 MPEINKFTATPYQGS

-1787 QFGKLKEAREQLTK
+1787 QFVKLKEAREQLTK

>member
-1 MGAFDNLFPNEQD
+1 MGAFDDLFPNEQD
-14 SLSYTPQG
+14 SLNYTPQG

-30 GIIQQQLAQQAA
+30 GIIQQQLAQQQAA
-42 QQQAQQS
+42 QQAQQS

-87 ADQAETTLTNVGNTI
+87 ADQAETTLTNIGNTVR
-102 KDWGNNVKNAWDNY
+102 DWGNNVKDAWDNY
-116 NYQVG
+116 TYQTG

-126 ASNENGGVVPLV
+126 AANENGGVVPMV

-155 TNARRDLYNEAI
+155 TNARRNLYNEAI

-188 GIAAAPMIVG
+188 GIAAAPMIAG

-208 EAKANGEAPE
+208 EAKASGEAPE
-218 GIMGNPVVATAKQFA
+218 GIMGNPVIATAKQFA

-246 DPSGFIGNIV
+246 DPSGFIGNII

-276 VPKGVKEGV
+276 VPKGIKDGV
-285 YNKVSDVIPERVGE
+285 YNKVSDAIPERVGE
-299 IKEKIGEAA
+299 IKEKISDTA
-308 ENARNKVAGAFD
+308 ENVRNKAAGAFD

-326 IKSETPELAAAYE
+326 ITNETPELAAAYE

-359 ERPEGGYEETGNL
+359 ERPEGGYEETGNI

-393 TGNIGAESTF
+393 TGNIGAESSF
-403 DVHALSDD
+403 DTRVVSHDEYGSEGLIQFTDD
-411 GYNTKGLVQFDKHRY
+411 RLQGLKDFAAEKGLDPY
-426 HELEKFAEERGLDIN
+426 
-441 DWRTQIDFSAYELTQ
+441 DWKTQIDFSIHELTE
-456 GEEKNALN
+456 GNERAALN
-464 VMREHPDATP
+464 TMREHPDATP

-487 PDPEV
+487 PNPNV
-492 ARDGERQRIAR
+492 ARDEERQRIAR

-530 QQPEKEIPHEIVES
+530 QQAERENPHEIVES
-544 DKNNSQISGDKE
+544 DKNNSQVSGDKE

-563 NNLVESDLSHAKD
+563 NDVVESDLSRVKD

-583 TDDTNGVKSEN
+583 TDDTNGVRSEN

-631 IMDSFRTYDIDELR
+631 IQEGFRQYNADDLR

-651 WKDVNQEVKKNILD
+651 WREAVEEVKQNIINLKNGIR
-665 LKAGVIDPLGN
+665 DPFNN
-676 LVKFIYN
+676 LVRFVYDSKNKESID
-683 TVSRKSLDG
+683 R
-692 LANHLYMGSGRE
+692 LADHLYKGSSKGTQ
-704 PRHPSKLRGFATQLI
+704 HPSKKRAFVTQLV
-719 KDTLESPDVIYE
+719 KDTISNPDVVLRQVDGRLKYI
-731 QANGNHRYVGFYRG
+731 GFYRG
-745 ERNLLH
+745 EKSNLLH
-751 SVIVSVKDGEV
+751 KVVIEVKKNGSGE
-762 SKIVTSFAHD
+762 IVTSFIDDSNARRGGFAMNAKKML
-772 YSLDRSDGKIDAKK
+772 SGKIAIDKV
-786 TLSSENSNTR
+786 EYINSN
-796 VTNVVHV
+796 
-803 NPEIRR
+803 IRD
-809 ELSSR
+809 ELKAR

-836 SGNSRVT
+836 SGNSRIT
-843 DEPGKVNDKDLS
+843 DEMGKVNDKDLS

-864 TGEGIERLGR
+864 TGEGVERLGR

-895 GRLGKSKDVLGW
+895 GRLGKRKDVLGW

-949 FSKVVHERFGKVYD
+949 FSKVVHDRFGNVYD

-1001 ERLARDKELNGAINK
+1001 ERLAKDKELNGAINK

-1065 HSLYTHTVD
+1065 HSLYTHTID

-1124 AGVKGLKAILE
+1124 AGVKGLKDILE

-1286 QNFAK
+1286 QTFAK

-1338 EMSDKNASNL
+1338 EMSDRNASKL
-1348 LVRIMQ
+1348 LVRIVQ

-1402 FIKKG
+1402 FLKKG

-1440 KEPTW
+1440 KEPAW

-1479 TGLANRLFGSERKS
+1479 TGLANRLFGNERKPF
-1493 LTPQQAALEARD
+1493 TPQQAALEARD

-1518 TANRIVAFFNAAVQG
+1518 TWNRITAFFNAAVQG

-1633 ERVADVLTPSVMPT
+1633 ERVAGVLTPSVMPT
-1647 AFIPIAEWAANY
+1647 AFIPLTEWAANY

-1739 LPEINKFTATPYQGS
+1739 MPEINKFTATPYQSS

>member
-14 SLSYTPQG
+14 SLNYTPQG

-30 GIIQQQLAQQAA
+30 GIIQQQLAQQQAA
-42 QQQAQQS
+42 QQAQQS
-49 GGGSIIDGIA
+49 SGGSIIDGIA

-126 ASNENGGVVPLV
+126 ASNENGGVVPMV

-188 GIAAAPMIVG
+188 GIAAAPMIAG

-308 ENARNKVAGAFD
+308 ENARNKAAGAFD
-320 DIGRNE
+320 DIGINE

-339 PQGMFEGV
+339 PQGMFEGI

-393 TGNIGAESTF
+393 TGNIGAESSF
-403 DVHALSDD
+403 DTGAVSYD
-411 GYNTKGLVQFDKHRY
+411 GNGSVGLVQFTGPRKTA
-426 HELEKFAEERGLDIN
+426 LENFAAERGLDIN
-441 DWRTQIDFSAYELTQ
+441 DWRTQIDFSIYELTQ
-456 GEEKNALN
+456 GEETKALEA
-464 VMREHPDATP
+464 MRANPDATP

-480 VRREYER
+480 VRERYER
-487 PDPEV
+487 PDPAV
-492 ARDGERQRIAR
+492 ANDAERQRVAR

-515 TPRNGV
+515 TPRNVV

-530 QQPEKEIPHEIVES
+530 QQAEKEIPHEIVES

-583 TDDTNGVKSEN
+583 TDNTNGVRNEN
-594 KAVFDDLAENNAKKE
+594 KAVFDDLSENNAKKE
-609 AISQNIDISPEK
+609 AISQNIDISPET
-621 LAEEINKSPK
+621 LAEKVRDSKTIDNNFAEYKEAEMEKYRGKSQE
-631 IMDSFRTYDIDELR
+631 ELVDMMR
-645 RYEEMS
+645 ET
-651 WKDVNQEVKKNILD
+651 L
-665 LKAGVIDPLGN
+665 LKYRNGFSDPLGN
-676 LVKFIYN
+676 HVWLDYGKNKENIDGMIKHFGGGRGKETVIAKRAFGAELLGDTISKPDFILSTIVK
-683 TVSRKSLDG
+683 
-692 LANHLYMGSGRE
+692 A
-704 PRHPSKLRGFATQLI
+704 
-719 KDTLESPDVIYE
+719 
-731 QANGNHRYVGFYRG
+731 G
-745 ERNLLH
+745 EREIPRRLYLKYWKGNDNLTH
-751 SVIVSVKDGEV
+751 IISVE
-762 SKIVTSFAHD
+762 KIGYEANKTVTSFVAAD
-772 YSLDRSDGKIDAKK
+772 KNKPNKAFK
-786 TLSSENSNTR
+786 TLWKKIEKADAIEYVDPNIS
-796 VTNVVHV
+796 H
-803 NPEIRR
+803 
-809 ELSSR
+809 ELN
-814 QSERPPQATSD
+814 
-825 SAALSDARPDT
+825 LARPSEYPRQASRDDT
-836 SGNSRVT
+836 VSVDTHHSTTGNFSLL
-843 DEPGKVNDKDLS
+843 DKNEKVNNKDLS
-855 YSVSNDNTP
+855 YSGRGEDP
-864 TGEGIERLGR
+864 TGEGVERLGR

-895 GRLGKSKDVLGW
+895 GRLGKRKDVLGW

-949 FSKVVHERFGKVYD
+949 FSKVVHERFGNVYD

-1001 ERLARDKELNGAINK
+1001 ERLAKDKELNGAINK

-1114 QALVEFGDKA
+1114 QALVEFGDKS
-1124 AGVKGLKAILE
+1124 AGVKGLKDILE
-1135 PIGIKERKNFS
+1135 PIGTKERKNFS

-1191 QKYQQHLLQQLV
+1191 QKYQRHLLQQLV

-1377 DNVSAAIFSKHGYLP
+1377 DNVSATIFSKHGYLP

-1518 TANRIVAFFNAAVQG
+1518 TANRVVAFFNAAVQG

-1633 ERVADVLTPSVMPT
+1633 ERVADVLTPSWMPT
-1647 AFIPIAEWAANY
+1647 AFIPIYEWYSNY
-1659 SFWRQKS
+1659 SQWRDKS

-1695 FNVSPY
+1695 LNVSPY

-1716 LGLTAIDAATGETA
+1716 LGLTAIDAATSETA
-1730 NRPAKRWYE
+1730 SRPAKRWYE
-1739 LPEINKFTATPYQGS
+1739 MPEINKFTATPYQGS

>member
-14 SLSYTPQG
+14 SLNYTPQG

-30 GIIQQQLAQQAA
+30 GIIQQQLAQQQAA
-42 QQQAQQS
+42 QQAQQS
-49 GGGSIIDGIA
+49 GSGSIIDGIA

-102 KDWGNNVKNAWDNY
+102 KDWGNNVKTAWDNY

-126 ASNENGGVVPLV
+126 AANENDGVVPMV

-188 GIAAAPMIVG
+188 GIAAAPMIAG

-218 GIMGNPVVATAKQFA
+218 GIMGNPVIATAKQFA

-308 ENARNKVAGAFD
+308 ENVRNKAAGKFD
-320 DIGRNE
+320 DIGRAE
-326 IKSETPELAAAYE
+326 VASETPELAAAYE

-354 DYVTP
+354 DYVSP

-393 TGNIGAESTF
+393 TGNIGAESSF
-403 DVHALSDD
+403 DTGAVSYD
-411 GYNTKGLVQFDKHRY
+411 GNGSVGLVQFTGPRKTA
-426 HELEKFAEERGLDIN
+426 LENFAAERGLDIN
-441 DWRTQIDFSAYELTQ
+441 DWRTQIDFSIYELTQ
-456 GEEKNALN
+456 GEETKALEA
-464 VMREHPDATP
+464 MRANPDATP

-480 VRREYER
+480 VRERYER
-487 PDPEV
+487 PDPAV
-492 ARDGERQRIAR
+492 ANDAERQRVAR

-530 QQPEKEIPHEIVES
+530 QQAEKEIPHEIVES
-544 DKNNSQISGDKE
+544 DKNNSQVSGDKE

-563 NNLVESDLSHAKD
+563 NDLVESDLSHAKD

-583 TDDTNGVKSEN
+583 TDDTNGVRSEN

-609 AISQNIDISPEK
+609 AISQNIDISPKELADKLKESEDFNSGLEK
-621 LAEEINKSPK
+621 TSEQK
-631 IMDSFRTYDIDELR
+631 ILEYKNQSQSELIDTIKDNIHELR
-645 RYEEMS
+645 
-651 WKDVNQEVKKNILD
+651 Q
-665 LKAGVIDPLGN
+665 GVLDPLGDTGKVDFGTN
-676 LVKFIYN
+676 RKTIDGITKQFGLERQTDSISVKRAFATTLVKDTI
-683 TVSRKSLDG
+683 KSPDIILRETLHDG
-692 LANHLYMGSGRE
+692 TSFKRTYV
-704 PRHPSKLRGFATQLI
+704 KYW
-719 KDTLESPDVIYE
+719 KDTNNVVRS
-731 QANGNHRYVGFYRG
+731 
-745 ERNLLH
+745 
-751 SVIVSVKDGEV
+751 VSVEMTNGEM
-762 SKIVTSFAHD
+762 
-772 YSLDRSDGKIDAKK
+772 
-786 TLSSENSNTR
+786 
-796 VTNVVHV
+796 
-803 NPEIRR
+803 
-809 ELSSR
+809 
-814 QSERPPQATSD
+814 
-825 SAALSDARPDT
+825 
-836 SGNSRVT
+836 
-843 DEPGKVNDKDLS
+843 GKVATNNVDSLARKVEKADAIEYARDKA
-855 YSVSNDNTP
+855 VNANNNGHDNNTIS
-864 TGEGIERLGR
+864 EDVERLER

-881 INTVNDLFDQRVKS
+881 INTVNELFNQRVKS

-1001 ERLARDKELNGAINK
+1001 ERLAKDKELNGAINK

>member
-30 GIIQQQLAQQAA
+30 GIIQQQLAQQVA

-87 ADQAETTLTNVGNTI
+87 ADQAETTLTNIGNTVR
-102 KDWGNNVKNAWDNY
+102 DWGNNVKDAWDNY
-116 NYQVG
+116 TYQTG

-126 ASNENGGVVPLV
+126 AANENGGVVPLV

-188 GIAAAPMIVG
+188 GIAAAPMIAG

-308 ENARNKVAGAFD
+308 ENARNKAAGAFD

-326 IKSETPELAAAYE
+326 IKNETPELAAAYE
-339 PQGMFEGV
+339 PQGMFEGI

-354 DYVTP
+354 DYVSP

-393 TGNIGAESTF
+393 TGNIGAESSF
-403 DVHALSDD
+403 DTRVVSHDEYGSEGLIQFTDD
-411 GYNTKGLVQFDKHRY
+411 RLQGLKDFAAEKGLDPY
-426 HELEKFAEERGLDIN
+426 
-441 DWRTQIDFSAYELTQ
+441 DWKTQIDFSIHELTE
-456 GEEKNALN
+456 GNERAALN
-464 VMREHPDATP
+464 AMREHPDATP

-487 PDPEV
+487 PNPNV
-492 ARDGERQRIAR
+492 ARDEERQRIAR

-530 QQPEKEIPHEIVES
+530 QQAEKEIPHEIVES
-544 DKNNSQISGDKE
+544 DKNNYQVSGDKE

-563 NNLVESDLSHAKD
+563 NNLVESDLSRAKD

-583 TDDTNGVKSEN
+583 TDDTNGVRSEN
-594 KAVFDDLAENNAKKE
+594 KAVFDDSTENNAKKE
-609 AISQNIDISPEK
+609 AISQNVDITPET
-621 LAEEINKSPK
+621 LAEKVRDSKTIDNNFAEYKEAEMEKYRGKSQE
-631 IMDSFRTYDIDELR
+631 ELVDMMR
-645 RYEEMS
+645 ET
-651 WKDVNQEVKKNILD
+651 L
-665 LKAGVIDPLGN
+665 LKYRNGFSDPLGN
-676 LVKFIYN
+676 HVWLDYGKNKENIDGMIKHFGGGRGKETVIAKRAFGAELLGDTISKPDFILSTIVK
-683 TVSRKSLDG
+683 
-692 LANHLYMGSGRE
+692 A
-704 PRHPSKLRGFATQLI
+704 
-719 KDTLESPDVIYE
+719 
-731 QANGNHRYVGFYRG
+731 G
-745 ERNLLH
+745 EREIPRRLYLKYWKGNDNLTH
-751 SVIVSVKDGEV
+751 IISVE
-762 SKIVTSFAHD
+762 KIGYEANKTVTSFVAAD
-772 YSLDRSDGKIDAKK
+772 KNKPNKAFK
-786 TLSSENSNTR
+786 TLWKKIEKADAIEYVDPNIS
-796 VTNVVHV
+796 H
-803 NPEIRR
+803 
-809 ELSSR
+809 ELN
-814 QSERPPQATSD
+814 
-825 SAALSDARPDT
+825 LARPSEYPRQASRDDT
-836 SGNSRVT
+836 VSVDTHHSTTGNFSLL
-843 DEPGKVNDKDLS
+843 DENEKVNNKDLA
-855 YSVSNDNTP
+855 YSGHGEDP
-864 TGEGIERLGR
+864 TGEGVERLGR

-895 GRLGKSKDVLGW
+895 GRLGKRKDVLGW

-949 FSKVVHERFGKVYD
+949 FSKVVHERFGNVYD

-1001 ERLARDKELNGAINK
+1001 ERLAKDKELNGAINK
-1016 LSKVTHEWFKQAPE
+1016 LSKVTHEWFRQAPE

-1114 QALVEFGDKA
+1114 QALVEFGNKS

-1191 QKYQQHLLQQLV
+1191 QKYQRHLLQQLV

-1425 LDRDYMGGQIREILR
+1425 LDRDYMGGQIREILK

-1518 TANRIVAFFNAAVQG
+1518 TANRVVAFFNAAVQG

-1610 ERMLQWMDDKEHG
+1610 ERMLQWMDDKDHG

-1739 LPEINKFTATPYQGS
+1739 MPEINKFTATPYQGS
-1754 NSVQRVYDDFDAQN
+1754 NSVQRVYDDFDEQN

>member
-1 MGAFDNLFPNEQD
+1 MGVKGAFDSIFPDEQD
-14 SLSYTPQG
+14 SLGYTPHG
-22 YFDDIVEN
+22 WFDDIIER
-30 GIIQQQLAQQAA
+30 GIIENQMA
-42 QQQAQQS
+42 QQQAQQQS

-59 NNVEYVKNGIAN
+59 NNVEYVKNGIVN

-87 ADQAETTLTNVGNTI
+87 ADQAETTLTNIGNTVR
-102 KDWGNNVKNAWDNY
+102 DWGNNVKDAWDNY
-116 NYQVG
+116 NYQTG

-126 ASNENGGVVPLV
+126 AANENGGVVPLV

-155 TNARRDLYNEAI
+155 TNARRNLYNEAI

-188 GIAAAPMIVG
+188 GIAAAPMIAG

-285 YNKVSDVIPERVGE
+285 YSKVSDVIPERVSE
-299 IKEKIGEAA
+299 VKEKIGEAA
-308 ENARNKVAGAFD
+308 ENVRNKAAGAFD

-326 IKSETPELAAAYE
+326 ITSETPELAAAYE
-339 PQGMFEGV
+339 PQGMFEGG

-393 TGNIGAESTF
+393 TGNIGAESSF
-403 DVHALSDD
+403 DTGAVSYD
-411 GYNTKGLVQFDKHRY
+411 GNGSVGLVQFTGPRKTA
-426 HELEKFAEERGLDIN
+426 LENFAAERGLDIN
-441 DWRTQIDFSAYELTQ
+441 DWRTQIDFSIYELTQ
-456 GEEKNALN
+456 GEETKALEA
-464 VMREHPDATP
+464 MRANPDATP

-480 VRREYER
+480 VRERYER
-487 PDPEV
+487 PDPAV
-492 ARDGERQRIAR
+492 ANDAERQRVAR

-515 TPRNGV
+515 TPRNGI

-530 QQPEKEIPHEIVES
+530 QQAEKEIPHEIVES

-563 NNLVESDLSHAKD
+563 NNLVESDLSRAKD
-576 DLNMNTS
+576 DLNMETNTN
-583 TDDTNGVKSEN
+583 DTNGVRSEN
-594 KAVFDDLAENNAKKE
+594 KAVFDDLTENNAKKE
-609 AISQNIDISPEK
+609 ATSQNIDISPKELAGKLKESEDFNSDLEK
-621 LAEEINKSPK
+621 TSEQK
-631 IMDSFRTYDIDELR
+631 ILEYKNQSQSELIDTIKDNIHELR
-645 RYEEMS
+645 
-651 WKDVNQEVKKNILD
+651 Q
-665 LKAGVIDPLGN
+665 GVLDPLGDTGKVDFGTN
-676 LVKFIYN
+676 RKTIDGIVKRFGLERQTDSISVKRAFATTLVKDTI
-683 TVSRKSLDG
+683 KSPDIILRETSHDG
-692 LANHLYMGSGRE
+692 TSFKRAYV
-704 PRHPSKLRGFATQLI
+704 KYW
-719 KDTLESPDVIYE
+719 KDTNNVVRS
-731 QANGNHRYVGFYRG
+731 
-745 ERNLLH
+745 
-751 SVIVSVKDGEV
+751 VSVEMTNGEM
-762 SKIVTSFAHD
+762 
-772 YSLDRSDGKIDAKK
+772 
-786 TLSSENSNTR
+786 
-796 VTNVVHV
+796 
-803 NPEIRR
+803 
-809 ELSSR
+809 
-814 QSERPPQATSD
+814 
-825 SAALSDARPDT
+825 
-836 SGNSRVT
+836 
-843 DEPGKVNDKDLS
+843 GKVATNSVDSLARKVEKADAIEYARDKAI
-855 YSVSNDNTP
+855 NANNTGRDNNTIS
-864 TGEGIERLGR
+864 EDVERLGR

-881 INTVNDLFDQRVKS
+881 INTVNELFNQRVKS
-895 GRLGKSKDVLGW
+895 GRLGKRKDVLGW

-949 FSKVVHERFGKVYD
+949 FSKVVHERFGNVYD

-1280 ERNKVA
+1280 ERNQVA

-1445 QKVVKNPIEVMRAI
+1445 QKIVKNPIEVMRAI

-1518 TANRIVAFFNAAVQG
+1518 TANRVVAFFNAAVQG

-1739 LPEINKFTATPYQGS
+1739 MPEINKFTATPYQGS

-1773 AKITKQKPEDFDVR
+1773 AKITKKKPEDFDVR

-1808 IMNNENISG
+1808 IMNNDGISG
-1817 EQKREQLDRFN
+1817 EQKREQLDRLN
-1828 VLKANIARRVYGYDR
+1828 VLKTNIARRVYGYDR

>member
-1 MGAFDNLFPNEQD
+1 MGAFDDIFPNEQD
-14 SLSYTPQG
+14 SLSYIPQG
-22 YFDDIVEN
+22 YVDDIVEN

-126 ASNENGGVVPLV
+126 ASNENGGVVPMV

-188 GIAAAPMIVG
+188 GIAAAPMIAG

-218 GIMGNPVVATAKQFA
+218 GIMGNPVIATAKQFA

-308 ENARNKVAGAFD
+308 ENVRNKAAGKFD

-393 TGNIGAESTF
+393 TGNIGAESSF
-403 DVHALSDD
+403 DTGAVSYD
-411 GYNTKGLVQFDKHRY
+411 GNGSVGLVQFTGPRKTA
-426 HELEKFAEERGLDIN
+426 LENFAAERGLDIN
-441 DWRTQIDFSAYELTQ
+441 DWRTQIDFSIYELTQ
-456 GEEKNALN
+456 GEETKALEA
-464 VMREHPDATP
+464 MRANPDATP

-480 VRREYER
+480 VRERYER
-487 PDPEV
+487 PDPAV
-492 ARDGERQRIAR
+492 ANDAERQRVAR

-530 QQPEKEIPHEIVES
+530 QQAEKEIPHEIVES
-544 DKNNSQISGDKE
+544 DKNNSQVSGDKE

-563 NNLVESDLSHAKD
+563 NNVVESDLSHAKD

-583 TDDTNGVKSEN
+583 TDNTNGVRSEN
-594 KAVFDDLAENNAKKE
+594 KAVFDDLSENNAKKE
-609 AISQNIDISPEK
+609 AISQNVDITPDNLIKKLEESETVNNTFAEYSRNEFEK
-621 LAEEINKSPK
+621 YRGKTQEE
-631 IMDSFRTYDIDELR
+631 L
-645 RYEEMS
+645 
-651 WKDVNQEVKKNILD
+651 KDLMRESLGEYRNGLV
-665 LKAGVIDPLGN
+665 DPLGN
-676 LVKFIYN
+676 KVWLDYGKNKENIDGMIKHFGAGYGKENIHAKRAFGARLLGETVTSPDFILSTTVQKGETLIPRRVYLKYWKGNDNIGHFIAVEKEGNEKGKVVTSAVGADKLKDKAGAFRAYKGQIKRADAIEYVNPNISQELKLVSPSEYPRPTSRDD
-683 TVSRKSLDG
+683 TVSVDTHHSTTGNFSL
-692 LANHLYMGSGRE
+692 
-704 PRHPSKLRGFATQLI
+704 
-719 KDTLESPDVIYE
+719 
-731 QANGNHRYVGFYRG
+731 
-745 ERNLLH
+745 
-751 SVIVSVKDGEV
+751 
-762 SKIVTSFAHD
+762 
-772 YSLDRSDGKIDAKK
+772 LD
-786 TLSSENSNTR
+786 EN
-796 VTNVVHV
+796 
-803 NPEIRR
+803 E
-809 ELSSR
+809 
-814 QSERPPQATSD
+814 
-825 SAALSDARPDT
+825 
-836 SGNSRVT
+836 
-843 DEPGKVNDKDLS
+843 KVNNKDLS
-855 YSVSNDNTP
+855 YSGRGEDP
-864 TGEGIERLGR
+864 TGEGVERLGR

-895 GRLGKSKDVLGW
+895 GRLGKRKDVLGW

-934 DHKNGFSIDPKFNTE
+934 DHKNGFSIDPKFNAE
-949 FSKVVHERFGKVYD
+949 FSKVVHERFGNVYD

-1001 ERLARDKELNGAINK
+1001 ERLAKDKELNGAINK

-1518 TANRIVAFFNAAVQG
+1518 TANRVVAFFNAAVQG

-1623 RKGIGFKGYG
+1623 RKGIGFKGYS

-1739 LPEINKFTATPYQGS
+1739 MPEINKFTATPYQGS
-1754 NSVQRVYDDFDAQN
+1754 NSVQRVYDDFDTQN

>member
-14 SLSYTPQG
+14 SLNYTPQG

-30 GIIQQQLAQQAA
+30 GIIQQQLAQQQAA
-42 QQQAQQS
+42 QQAQQS
-49 GGGSIIDGIA
+49 GSIIDGIA

-87 ADQAETTLTNVGNTI
+87 ADQAETTLTNIGNTVR
-102 KDWGNNVKNAWDNY
+102 DWGNNVKDAWDNY
-116 NYQVG
+116 TYQTG

-126 ASNENGGVVPLV
+126 AANENGGVVPMV

-155 TNARRDLYNEAI
+155 TNARRNLYNEAI

-188 GIAAAPMIVG
+188 GIAAAPMIAG

-218 GIMGNPVVATAKQFA
+218 GIMGNPVIATAKQFA

-276 VPKGVKEGV
+276 VPRGVKEGV

-308 ENARNKVAGAFD
+308 ENVRNKAAGAFD

-393 TGNIGAESTF
+393 TGNIGAESSF
-403 DVHALSDD
+403 DTRVVSHDEYGSEGLIQFTDD
-411 GYNTKGLVQFDKHRY
+411 RLQGLKDY
-426 HELEKFAEERGLDIN
+426 AAERGLDPY
-441 DWRTQIDFSAYELTQ
+441 DWKTQIDFSIHELTE
-456 GEEKNALN
+456 GNERAALN
-464 VMREHPDATP
+464 TMREHPDATP

-487 PDPEV
+487 PNPNV
-492 ARDGERQRIAR
+492 ARDEERQRIAR

-544 DKNNSQISGDKE
+544 DKNNSQVSGDKE

-563 NNLVESDLSHAKD
+563 NDLVESDLSHAKD

-583 TDDTNGVKSEN
+583 TDDTNGVRNEDR
-594 KAVFDDLAENNAKKE
+594 AVFDDLAENNTKKE
-609 AISQNIDISPEK
+609 AISQNIDITPET
-621 LAEEINKSPK
+621 LAEKVRDSKTIDNNFAEYKEAEMEKYRGKSQE
-631 IMDSFRTYDIDELR
+631 ELVDMMR
-645 RYEEMS
+645 ET
-651 WKDVNQEVKKNILD
+651 L
-665 LKAGVIDPLGN
+665 LKYRNGFSDPLGN
-676 LVKFIYN
+676 HVWLDYGKNKENIDGMIKHFGGGRGKETVIAKRAFGAELLGDTISKPDFILSTIVK
-683 TVSRKSLDG
+683 
-692 LANHLYMGSGRE
+692 A
-704 PRHPSKLRGFATQLI
+704 
-719 KDTLESPDVIYE
+719 
-731 QANGNHRYVGFYRG
+731 G
-745 ERNLLH
+745 EREIPRRLYLKYWKGNDNLTH
-751 SVIVSVKDGEV
+751 IISVE
-762 SKIVTSFAHD
+762 KIGYEANKTVTSFVAAD
-772 YSLDRSDGKIDAKK
+772 KNKPNKAFK
-786 TLSSENSNTR
+786 TLWKKIEKADAIEYVDPNIS
-796 VTNVVHV
+796 H
-803 NPEIRR
+803 
-809 ELSSR
+809 ELN
-814 QSERPPQATSD
+814 
-825 SAALSDARPDT
+825 LARPSEYPRQASRDDT
-836 SGNSRVT
+836 VSVDTHHSTTGNFSLL
-843 DEPGKVNDKDLS
+843 DENEKVNNKDLS
-855 YSVSNDNTP
+855 YSGHGEDP
-864 TGEGIERLGR
+864 TGEGVERLGR

-895 GRLGKSKDVLGW
+895 GRLGKRKDVLGW

-934 DHKNGFSIDPKFNTE
+934 DHKNGFSIDPKFNAE
-949 FSKVVHERFGKVYD
+949 FSRVVHDRFGNVYD

-1001 ERLARDKELNGAINK
+1001 ERLAKDKELNGAINK

-1273 YQFTNAI
+1273 YRFTNAI

-1286 QNFAK
+1286 QTFAK

-1425 LDRDYMGGQIREILR
+1425 LDRDYMGGQIREILK

-1518 TANRIVAFFNAAVQG
+1518 TANRVVAFFNAAVQG

-1610 ERMLQWMDDKEHG
+1610 ERMLQWMDDKDHG

-1739 LPEINKFTATPYQGS
+1739 MPEINKFTATPYQSS

-1817 EQKREQLDRFN
+1817 EQKREQLDRVN

>member
-14 SLSYTPQG
+14 SLNYTPQG

-126 ASNENGGVVPLV
+126 ASNENGGVVPMV

-188 GIAAAPMIVG
+188 GIAAAPMIAG

-218 GIMGNPVVATAKQFA
+218 GIMGNPIIATAKQFA

-308 ENARNKVAGAFD
+308 ENVRNKAAGKFD
-320 DIGRNE
+320 DIGRAE
-326 IKSETPELAAAYE
+326 VASETPELAAAYE

-393 TGNIGAESTF
+393 TGNIGAESSF
-403 DVHALSDD
+403 DTGAVSYD
-411 GYNTKGLVQFDKHRY
+411 GNGSVGLVQFTGPRKTA
-426 HELEKFAEERGLDIN
+426 LENFAAERGLDVN
-441 DWRTQIDFSAYELTQ
+441 DWRTQIDFSIYELTQ
-456 GEEKNALN
+456 GEETKALEA
-464 VMREHPDATP
+464 MRANPDATP

-480 VRREYER
+480 VRERYER
-487 PDPEV
+487 PDPAV
-492 ARDGERQRIAR
+492 ANDAERQRVAR

-563 NNLVESDLSHAKD
+563 NGLVESDLSRAKD

-583 TDDTNGVKSEN
+583 TDNANGVRSEN
-594 KAVFDDLAENNAKKE
+594 KAVFGDSAENNAKKE
-609 AISQNIDISPEK
+609 AISQNVDITPDNLIKKLEESETVNNTFAEYSRNEFEK
-621 LAEEINKSPK
+621 YRGKTQEE
-631 IMDSFRTYDIDELR
+631 L
-645 RYEEMS
+645 
-651 WKDVNQEVKKNILD
+651 KDLMRESLGEYRNGLV
-665 LKAGVIDPLGN
+665 DPLGN
-676 LVKFIYN
+676 KVWLDYGTNKENIDGMIKHFGAGYGKENIHAKRAFGARLLGETVTSPDFILSTTVQKGETLIPRRVYLKYWKGNDNIGHFIAVEKEGNEKGKVVTSAVGADKLKDKTGAFRAYKGQIKRADAIEYVNPNISQELKLVSPTEYPRPTSRDD
-683 TVSRKSLDG
+683 TVSVDTHHSTTGNFSL
-692 LANHLYMGSGRE
+692 
-704 PRHPSKLRGFATQLI
+704 
-719 KDTLESPDVIYE
+719 
-731 QANGNHRYVGFYRG
+731 
-745 ERNLLH
+745 
-751 SVIVSVKDGEV
+751 
-762 SKIVTSFAHD
+762 
-772 YSLDRSDGKIDAKK
+772 LD
-786 TLSSENSNTR
+786 EN
-796 VTNVVHV
+796 
-803 NPEIRR
+803 E
-809 ELSSR
+809 
-814 QSERPPQATSD
+814 
-825 SAALSDARPDT
+825 
-836 SGNSRVT
+836 
-843 DEPGKVNDKDLS
+843 KVNNKDLS
-855 YSVSNDNTP
+855 YSGHGEDP
-864 TGEGIERLGR
+864 TGEGVERLGR

-895 GRLGKSKDVLGW
+895 GRLGKRKDVLGW

-934 DHKNGFSIDPKFNTE
+934 DHKNGFSIDPKFNAE
-949 FSKVVHERFGKVYD
+949 FSKVVHDRFGKVYD

-986 NKAKADFPTF
+986 NKAKSDFPTF

-1001 ERLARDKELNGAINK
+1001 EKLAKDKELNGAINK

-1084 EVNKQIGKEI
+1084 EVNKQIGQEI

-1518 TANRIVAFFNAAVQG
+1518 TANRVVAFFNAAVQG

-1633 ERVADVLTPSVMPT
+1633 ERIADVLTPSLMPT

-1739 LPEINKFTATPYQGS
+1739 MPEINKFTATPYQSS

-1817 EQKREQLDRFN
+1817 EQKREQLDRVN

>member
-1 MGAFDNLFPNEQD
+1 MGAFDNLFPNEQE
-14 SLSYTPQG
+14 SLNYTPQG

-30 GIIQQQLAQQAA
+30 GIIQQQLAQQQAA
-42 QQQAQQS
+42 QQAQQS

-87 ADQAETTLTNVGNTI
+87 ADQAETTLTNIGNTVR
-102 KDWGNNVKNAWDNY
+102 DWGDNVKDAWDNY

-126 ASNENGGVVPLV
+126 AANENGGVVPMV

-155 TNARRDLYNEAI
+155 TNARRNLYNEAI

-174 AITPFMPTPIRAVA
+174 AITPFMPTPVRAVA
-188 GIAAAPMIVG
+188 GIAAAPMIAG

-208 EAKANGEAPE
+208 EAKASGEAPD
-218 GIMGNPVVATAKQFA
+218 GIMGNPVIATAKQFA

-285 YNKVSDVIPERVGE
+285 YNKISDVIPERVSE
-299 IKEKIGEAA
+299 VKEKIGETA
-308 ENARNKVAGAFD
+308 ENARNKAAGAFD

-354 DYVTP
+354 DYVSP

-393 TGNIGAESTF
+393 TGNIGAESSF
-403 DVHALSDD
+403 DTGAVSYD
-411 GYNTKGLVQFDKHRY
+411 GNGSVGLVQFTGPRKTA
-426 HELEKFAEERGLDIN
+426 LENFAAERGLDVN
-441 DWRTQIDFSAYELTQ
+441 DWRTQIDFSVYELTQ
-456 GEEKNALN
+456 GEEKAALQA
-464 VMREHPDATP
+464 MRENPNATP

-480 VRREYER
+480 VRERYER
-487 PDPEV
+487 PDPSV
-492 ARDGERQRIAR
+492 ANDAERQRVAR

-530 QQPEKEIPHEIVES
+530 QQAEKEIPHEIVES
-544 DKNNSQISGDKE
+544 DKNNSQISGNKE

-563 NNLVESDLSHAKD
+563 NDVVESDLSRVKD
-576 DLNMNTS
+576 DLNMEHS
-583 TDDTNGVKSEN
+583 TDDINGVRSEN
-594 KAVFDDLAENNAKKE
+594 KAVFDDLAENNTKKE
-609 AISQNIDISPEK
+609 AISQNIDITPET
-621 LAEEINKSPK
+621 LAEKVRDSKTIDNNFAEYKEAEMEKYRGKSQE
-631 IMDSFRTYDIDELR
+631 ELVDMMR
-645 RYEEMS
+645 ET
-651 WKDVNQEVKKNILD
+651 L
-665 LKAGVIDPLGN
+665 LKYRNGFSDPLGN
-676 LVKFIYN
+676 HVWLDYGKNKENIDGMIKHFGGGRGKETVIAKRAFGAELLGDTISKPDFILSTIVK
-683 TVSRKSLDG
+683 
-692 LANHLYMGSGRE
+692 A
-704 PRHPSKLRGFATQLI
+704 
-719 KDTLESPDVIYE
+719 
-731 QANGNHRYVGFYRG
+731 G
-745 ERNLLH
+745 EREIPRRLYLKYWKGNDNLTH
-751 SVIVSVKDGEV
+751 IISVE
-762 SKIVTSFAHD
+762 KIGYEANKTVTSFVAAD
-772 YSLDRSDGKIDAKK
+772 KNKPNKAFK
-786 TLSSENSNTR
+786 TLWKKIEKADAIEYVDPNIS
-796 VTNVVHV
+796 H
-803 NPEIRR
+803 
-809 ELSSR
+809 ELN
-814 QSERPPQATSD
+814 
-825 SAALSDARPDT
+825 LARPSEYPRQASRDDT
-836 SGNSRVT
+836 VSVDTHHSTTGNFSLL
-843 DEPGKVNDKDLS
+843 DENEKVNNKDLS
-855 YSVSNDNTP
+855 YSGHGEDP
-864 TGEGIERLGR
+864 TGEDVERLGR

-949 FSKVVHERFGKVYD
+949 FSKVVHDRFGNVYD

-996 YDHFT
+996 YNHFT

-1114 QALVEFGDKA
+1114 QALVEFGDKS

-1191 QKYQQHLLQQLV
+1191 QKYQRHLLQQLV

-1321 RGQKVVY
+1321 RGKKVVY

-1371 LANLVR
+1371 LANLAR

-1493 LTPQQAALEARD
+1493 LTPQQAAIEARD

-1518 TANRIVAFFNAAVQG
+1518 TANRVVAFFNAAVQG

-1739 LPEINKFTATPYQGS
+1739 MPEINKFTATPYQGS
-1754 NSVQRVYDDFDAQN
+1754 NSVQRVYDDFDTQN

>member
-14 SLSYTPQG
+14 SLNYTPQG

-30 GIIQQQLAQQAA
+30 GIIQQQLAQQQAA
-42 QQQAQQS
+42 QQAQQS

-87 ADQAETTLTNVGNTI
+87 ADQAETTLTNIGNTVR
-102 KDWGNNVKNAWDNY
+102 DWGNNVKDAWDNY
-116 NYQVG
+116 NYQTG

-126 ASNENGGVVPLV
+126 AANENGGVVPLV

-188 GIAAAPMIVG
+188 GIAAAPMIAG

-218 GIMGNPVVATAKQFA
+218 GIMGNPVIATAKQFA
-233 IDPIIDPVTRAVS
+233 IDPIIDPATRAVS

-308 ENARNKVAGAFD
+308 ENVRNKAAGAFD

-354 DYVTP
+354 DYVSP

-530 QQPEKEIPHEIVES
+530 QQAEKEIPHEIVES

-563 NNLVESDLSHAKD
+563 NDLVESDLSRAKD

-583 TDDTNGVKSEN
+583 TDGTNGVRNEN

-609 AISQNIDISPEK
+609 AISQNIDISPET
-621 LAEEINKSPK
+621 LAEKVRDSKTIDNNFAEYKEAEMEKYRGKSQE
-631 IMDSFRTYDIDELR
+631 ELVDMMR
-645 RYEEMS
+645 ET
-651 WKDVNQEVKKNILD
+651 L
-665 LKAGVIDPLGN
+665 LKYRNGFSDPLGN
-676 LVKFIYN
+676 HVWLDYGKNKENIDGMIKHFGGGRGKETVIAKRAFGAELLGDTISKPDFILSTIVK
-683 TVSRKSLDG
+683 
-692 LANHLYMGSGRE
+692 A
-704 PRHPSKLRGFATQLI
+704 
-719 KDTLESPDVIYE
+719 
-731 QANGNHRYVGFYRG
+731 G
-745 ERNLLH
+745 EREIPRRLYLKYWKGNDNLTH
-751 SVIVSVKDGEV
+751 IISVE
-762 SKIVTSFAHD
+762 KIGYEANKTVTSFVAAD
-772 YSLDRSDGKIDAKK
+772 KNKPNKAFK
-786 TLSSENSNTR
+786 TLWKKIEKADAIEYVDPNIS
-796 VTNVVHV
+796 H
-803 NPEIRR
+803 
-809 ELSSR
+809 ELN
-814 QSERPPQATSD
+814 
-825 SAALSDARPDT
+825 LARPSEYPRQASRDDT
-836 SGNSRVT
+836 VSVDTHHSTTGNFSLL
-843 DEPGKVNDKDLS
+843 DKNEKVNNKDLS
-855 YSVSNDNTP
+855 YSGRGEDP
-864 TGEGIERLGR
+864 TGEGVERLGR

-895 GRLGKSKDVLGW
+895 GRLGKRKDVLGW

-949 FSKVVHERFGKVYD
+949 FSKVVHDRFGKVYD

-1001 ERLARDKELNGAINK
+1001 ERLAKDKELNGAINK

-1114 QALVEFGDKA
+1114 QVLVEFGDKS

-1191 QKYQQHLLQQLV
+1191 QKYQRHLLQQLV

-1518 TANRIVAFFNAAVQG
+1518 TANRVVAFFNAAVQG

>member
-126 ASNENGGVVPLV
+126 ASNENGGVVPMV

-188 GIAAAPMIVG
+188 GIAAAPMIAG

-218 GIMGNPVVATAKQFA
+218 GIMGNPIIATAKQFA

-246 DPSGFIGNIV
+246 DPSGFVGNIV

-299 IKEKIGEAA
+299 IQEKIGEAA
-308 ENARNKVAGAFD
+308 ENARNKAAGAFD

-354 DYVTP
+354 DYVSP

-393 TGNIGAESTF
+393 TGNIGAESSF
-403 DVHALSDD
+403 DTGAVSYD
-411 GYNTKGLVQFDKHRY
+411 GNGSVGLVQFTGPRKTA
-426 HELEKFAEERGLDIN
+426 LENFAAERGLDIN
-441 DWRTQIDFSAYELTQ
+441 DWRTQIDFSIYELTQ
-456 GEEKNALN
+456 GEETKALEA
-464 VMREHPDATP
+464 MRANPDATP

-480 VRREYER
+480 VRERYER
-487 PDPEV
+487 PDPAV
-492 ARDGERQRIAR
+492 ANDAERQRVAR

-515 TPRNGV
+515 IPRNGV

-530 QQPEKEIPHEIVES
+530 QQAEKEIPHEIVES
-544 DKNNSQISGDKE
+544 DKNNSQVSGDKE

-583 TDDTNGVKSEN
+583 TDDTNGVRNEN
-594 KAVFDDLAENNAKKE
+594 KAVFDDSTENNAKKE
-609 AISQNIDISPEK
+609 AISQNIDITPET
-621 LAEEINKSPK
+621 LAEKVRDSKTIDNNFAEYKEAEMEKYRGKSQE
-631 IMDSFRTYDIDELR
+631 ELVDMMR
-645 RYEEMS
+645 ET
-651 WKDVNQEVKKNILD
+651 L
-665 LKAGVIDPLGN
+665 LKYRNGFSDPLGN
-676 LVKFIYN
+676 HVWLDYGKNKENIDGMIKHFGGGRGKETVIAKRAFGAELLGDTISKPDFILSTIVK
-683 TVSRKSLDG
+683 
-692 LANHLYMGSGRE
+692 A
-704 PRHPSKLRGFATQLI
+704 
-719 KDTLESPDVIYE
+719 
-731 QANGNHRYVGFYRG
+731 G
-745 ERNLLH
+745 EREIPRRLYLKYWKGNDNLTH
-751 SVIVSVKDGEV
+751 IISVE
-762 SKIVTSFAHD
+762 KIGYEANKTVTSFVAAD
-772 YSLDRSDGKIDAKK
+772 KNKPNKAFK
-786 TLSSENSNTR
+786 TLWKKIEKADAIEYVDPNIS
-796 VTNVVHV
+796 H
-803 NPEIRR
+803 
-809 ELSSR
+809 ELN
-814 QSERPPQATSD
+814 
-825 SAALSDARPDT
+825 LARPSEYPRQASRDDT
-836 SGNSRVT
+836 VSVDTHHSTTGNFSLL
-843 DEPGKVNDKDLS
+843 DENEKVNNKDLA
-855 YSVSNDNTP
+855 YSGHGEDP
-864 TGEGIERLGR
+864 TGEGVERLGR

-895 GRLGKSKDVLGW
+895 GRLGKRKDVLGW

-934 DHKNGFSIDPKFNTE
+934 DHKNGFSIDPKFNAE
-949 FSKVVHERFGKVYD
+949 FSKVVHERFGNVYD

-1001 ERLARDKELNGAINK
+1001 ERLAKDKELNGAINK
-1016 LSKVTHEWFKQAPE
+1016 LSKVTHEWFKQDPE

-1114 QALVEFGDKA
+1114 QALVEFGDKS

-1191 QKYQQHLLQQLV
+1191 QKYQRHLLQQLV

-1518 TANRIVAFFNAAVQG
+1518 TANRVVAFFNAAVQG

-1610 ERMLQWMDDKEHG
+1610 ERMLQWMDDKDHG

-1754 NSVQRVYDDFDAQN
+1754 NSVQRVYDDFDEQN

>member
-14 SLSYTPQG
+14 NLNYTPQG

-126 ASNENGGVVPLV
+126 ASNENGGVVPMV

-155 TNARRDLYNEAI
+155 TNARKDLYNEAI

-188 GIAAAPMIVG
+188 GIAAAPMIAG

-218 GIMGNPVVATAKQFA
+218 GIMGNPVIATAKQFA

-246 DPSGFIGNIV
+246 DPSGFIGNII

-276 VPKGVKEGV
+276 VPKGIKDGV
-285 YNKVSDVIPERVGE
+285 YNKVSDAIPERVGE
-299 IKEKIGEAA
+299 IKEKISDTA
-308 ENARNKVAGAFD
+308 ENVRNKAAGAFD

-359 ERPEGGYEETGNL
+359 ERPEGGYEETGNI

-393 TGNIGAESTF
+393 TGNIGAESSF
-403 DVHALSDD
+403 DTRVVSHDEYGSEGLIQFTDD
-411 GYNTKGLVQFDKHRY
+411 RLQGLKDY
-426 HELEKFAEERGLDIN
+426 AAERGLDPY
-441 DWRTQIDFSAYELTQ
+441 DWKTQIDFSIHELTE
-456 GEEKNALN
+456 GNERAALN
-464 VMREHPDATP
+464 TMREHPDATP

-487 PDPEV
+487 PNPNV
-492 ARDGERQRIAR
+492 ARDEERQRIAR

-530 QQPEKEIPHEIVES
+530 QQAEKEIPHEIVES
-544 DKNNSQISGDKE
+544 DKNNSQVNGDKE

-563 NNLVESDLSHAKD
+563 NDLIESDLSRAKD

-583 TDDTNGVKSEN
+583 TDNTNGVRNEN

-609 AISQNIDISPEK
+609 AISQNIDISPKELADKLKESEDFNSGLEK
-621 LAEEINKSPK
+621 TSEQK
-631 IMDSFRTYDIDELR
+631 ILEYKNQSQSELIDTIKDNIHELR
-645 RYEEMS
+645 
-651 WKDVNQEVKKNILD
+651 Q
-665 LKAGVIDPLGN
+665 GVLDPLGDTGKVDFGTN
-676 LVKFIYN
+676 RKTIDGITKQFGLERQTDSISVKRAFATTLVKDTI
-683 TVSRKSLDG
+683 KSPDIILRETLHDG
-692 LANHLYMGSGRE
+692 TSFKRTYV
-704 PRHPSKLRGFATQLI
+704 KYW
-719 KDTLESPDVIYE
+719 KDTNNVVRS
-731 QANGNHRYVGFYRG
+731 
-745 ERNLLH
+745 
-751 SVIVSVKDGEV
+751 VSVEMTNGEM
-762 SKIVTSFAHD
+762 
-772 YSLDRSDGKIDAKK
+772 
-786 TLSSENSNTR
+786 
-796 VTNVVHV
+796 
-803 NPEIRR
+803 
-809 ELSSR
+809 
-814 QSERPPQATSD
+814 
-825 SAALSDARPDT
+825 
-836 SGNSRVT
+836 
-843 DEPGKVNDKDLS
+843 GKVATNNVDSLARKVEKADAIEYARDKA
-855 YSVSNDNTP
+855 VNANNTGHDNNTIS
-864 TGEGIERLGR
+864 EDVERLER

-881 INTVNDLFDQRVKS
+881 INTVNELFNQRVKS

-1001 ERLARDKELNGAINK
+1001 ERLAKDKELNGAINK

-1030 ERVKGSISFDDGK
+1030 ERVKGSISFNDGK

-1065 HSLYTHTVD
+1065 HSLYTHTID

-1633 ERVADVLTPSVMPT
+1633 ERVADVLTPSWMPT
-1647 AFIPIAEWAANY
+1647 AFIPIYEWYSNY
-1659 SFWRQKS
+1659 SFWRDKN
-1666 IVPQAQQDLPDALQY
+1666 IVPQAEQDLPDALQY

-1739 LPEINKFTATPYQGS
+1739 MPEINKFTATPYQSS

>member
-71 NVEYVQNGFDN
+71 NVEYVQSGFDN

-126 ASNENGGVVPLV
+126 ASNENGGVVPMV

-155 TNARRDLYNEAI
+155 TNARRNLYNEAI
-167 GKPAANL
+167 GNPAANL

-188 GIAAAPMIVG
+188 GIAAAPMIAG

-256 DNPTNLWSDVFLPV
+256 DNPTNLWSDVFLPI

-308 ENARNKVAGAFD
+308 ENARNKAAGAFD

-354 DYVTP
+354 DYVSP
-359 ERPEGGYEETGNL
+359 ERTEGGYEETGNL

-393 TGNIGAESTF
+393 TGNIGAESSF
-403 DVHALSDD
+403 DTRVVSHDEYGSEGLIQFTDD
-411 GYNTKGLVQFDKHRY
+411 RLQGLKD
-426 HELEKFAEERGLDIN
+426 FAAERGLDPY
-441 DWRTQIDFSAYELTQ
+441 DWKTQIDFSIHELTE
-456 GEEKNALN
+456 GNERAALN
-464 VMREHPDATP
+464 TMREHPDATP

-487 PDPEV
+487 PNPNV
-492 ARDGERQRIAR
+492 ARDEERQRIAR

-530 QQPEKEIPHEIVES
+530 QQAEREIPHEIVES
-544 DKNNSQISGDKE
+544 DKNNSQVSGDKE

-563 NNLVESDLSHAKD
+563 NDLVESDLSRAKD

-583 TDDTNGVKSEN
+583 TDDINGVRSEN
-594 KAVFDDLAENNAKKE
+594 KAVFDDSTENNVKKE
-609 AISQNIDISPEK
+609 AISQNIDISPET

-631 IMDSFRTYDIDELR
+631 IQEGFRQYNADDLR

-651 WKDVNQEVKKNILD
+651 WREAVEEVKQNIINLKNGIR
-665 LKAGVIDPLGN
+665 DPFNN
-676 LVKFIYN
+676 LVRFVYDSKNKESID
-683 TVSRKSLDG
+683 R
-692 LANHLYMGSGRE
+692 LADHLYKGSSKGTQ
-704 PRHPSKLRGFATQLI
+704 HPSKKRAFVTQLV
-719 KDTLESPDVIYE
+719 KDTISNPDVVLRQVDGRLKYI
-731 QANGNHRYVGFYRG
+731 GFYRG
-745 ERNLLH
+745 ENSNLLH
-751 SVIVSVKDGEV
+751 KVVIEVKKNGSGE
-762 SKIVTSFAHD
+762 IVTSFIDDSNARRGGFAMNAKKML
-772 YSLDRSDGKIDAKK
+772 SGKIAIDKV
-786 TLSSENSNTR
+786 EYINSN
-796 VTNVVHV
+796 
-803 NPEIRR
+803 IRD
-809 ELSSR
+809 ELKAR

-836 SGNSRVT
+836 SGDSRVT
-843 DEPGKVNDKDLS
+843 DEPGKVNDKDLE
-855 YSVSNDNTP
+855 YNVSNNNTP
-864 TGEGIERLGR
+864 TGEGVERLGR

-895 GRLGKSKDVLGW
+895 GRLGKRKDVLGW

-949 FSKVVHERFGKVYD
+949 FSRVVHDRFGNVYD

-1001 ERLARDKELNGAINK
+1001 ERLAKDKELNGAINK

-1114 QALVEFGDKA
+1114 QALVEFGDKS

-1191 QKYQQHLLQQLV
+1191 QKYQRHLLQQLV

-1425 LDRDYMGGQIREILR
+1425 LDHDYMGGQIREILK

-1633 ERVADVLTPSVMPT
+1633 ERVADVLTPSWMPT
-1647 AFIPIAEWAANY
+1647 AFIPIYEWYSNY
-1659 SFWRQKS
+1659 SFWRDKN

-1739 LPEINKFTATPYQGS
+1739 LPEISKFTATPYQSS

>member
-14 SLSYTPQG
+14 NLNYTPQG

-30 GIIQQQLAQQAA
+30 GIIQQQLAQQQAA

-49 GGGSIIDGIA
+49 GSIIDGIA

-87 ADQAETTLTNVGNTI
+87 ADQAEMTLTNIGNTVR
-102 KDWGNNVKNAWDNY
+102 DWGNNVKDAWDNY
-116 NYQVG
+116 TYQTG

-126 ASNENGGVVPLV
+126 AANENGGVVPLV
-138 VSDDP
+138 VYDDP

-155 TNARRDLYNEAI
+155 TNARRNLYNEAI

-188 GIAAAPMIVG
+188 GIAAAPMIAG

-218 GIMGNPVVATAKQFA
+218 GITGNPVIATAKQFA

-308 ENARNKVAGAFD
+308 ENARNKAAGAFD
-320 DIGRNE
+320 DIGRSEFTN
-326 IKSETPELAAAYE
+326 ETPELAAAYE
-339 PQGMFEGV
+339 PQGMFEGI

-354 DYVTP
+354 NYVTP
-359 ERPEGGYEETGNL
+359 ERPEGGYEETGNI

-393 TGNIGAESTF
+393 TGNIGAESSF
-403 DVHALSDD
+403 DTRVVSHDEYGSEGLIQFTDD
-411 GYNTKGLVQFDKHRY
+411 RLQGLKDFAAEKGLDPY
-426 HELEKFAEERGLDIN
+426 
-441 DWRTQIDFSAYELTQ
+441 DWKTQIDFSIHELTE
-456 GEEKNALN
+456 GNERAALN
-464 VMREHPDATP
+464 AMREHPDATP

-487 PDPEV
+487 PNPNV
-492 ARDGERQRIAR
+492 ARDEERQRIAR

-530 QQPEKEIPHEIVES
+530 QQAEKEIPHEIVES
-544 DKNNSQISGDKE
+544 DKNNSQVSGDKE

-563 NNLVESDLSHAKD
+563 NGLVESDLSRAKD
-576 DLNMNTS
+576 DLNMNAN
-583 TDDTNGVKSEN
+583 TDDTNGVRSEN
-594 KAVFDDLAENNAKKE
+594 KAVFDDSAENNTKKE
-609 AISQNIDISPEK
+609 AISQNIDISPKELADKLKESEDFNSGIEK
-621 LAEEINKSPK
+621 TSEQK
-631 IMDSFRTYDIDELR
+631 ILEYKNQSQSELIDTIKDNIHELR
-645 RYEEMS
+645 
-651 WKDVNQEVKKNILD
+651 Q
-665 LKAGVIDPLGN
+665 GVLDPLGDTGKVDFGTN
-676 LVKFIYN
+676 RKTIDGITKQFGLERQTDSISVKRAFATTLVKDTI
-683 TVSRKSLDG
+683 KSPDIILRETLHDG
-692 LANHLYMGSGRE
+692 TSFKRTYV
-704 PRHPSKLRGFATQLI
+704 KYW
-719 KDTLESPDVIYE
+719 KDTNNVVRS
-731 QANGNHRYVGFYRG
+731 
-745 ERNLLH
+745 
-751 SVIVSVKDGEV
+751 VSVEMTNGEM
-762 SKIVTSFAHD
+762 
-772 YSLDRSDGKIDAKK
+772 
-786 TLSSENSNTR
+786 
-796 VTNVVHV
+796 
-803 NPEIRR
+803 
-809 ELSSR
+809 
-814 QSERPPQATSD
+814 
-825 SAALSDARPDT
+825 
-836 SGNSRVT
+836 
-843 DEPGKVNDKDLS
+843 GKVATNNVDSLARKVEKADAIEYARDKA
-855 YSVSNDNTP
+855 VNANNTGHDNNTIS
-864 TGEGIERLGR
+864 EDVERLER

-881 INTVNDLFDQRVKS
+881 INTVNELFNQRVKS

-1001 ERLARDKELNGAINK
+1001 ERLAKDKELNGAINK

-1425 LDRDYMGGQIREILR
+1425 LDRDYMGGKIREILR

-1493 LTPQQAALEARD
+1493 LTPQQAAIEARD

-1518 TANRIVAFFNAAVQG
+1518 TANRVVAFFNAAVQG

-1610 ERMLQWMDDKEHG
+1610 ERMLQWMDDKERG
-1623 RKGIGFKGYG
+1623 RRGIGFKGYG

-1739 LPEINKFTATPYQGS
+1739 MPEINKFTATPYQGS

>member
-14 SLSYTPQG
+14 SLNYTPQG

-30 GIIQQQLAQQAA
+30 GIIQQQLAQQQAA

-49 GGGSIIDGIA
+49 SGSIIDGIA

-126 ASNENGGVVPLV
+126 AANENGGVVPMV

-188 GIAAAPMIVG
+188 GIAAAPMIAG

-308 ENARNKVAGAFD
+308 ENVRNKAAGKFD
-320 DIGRNE
+320 DIGRAE
-326 IKSETPELAAAYE
+326 VTSETPELAAAYE
-339 PQGMFEGV
+339 PQGMFEGI

-393 TGNIGAESTF
+393 TGNIGAESSF
-403 DVHALSDD
+403 DTGAVSYD
-411 GYNTKGLVQFDKHRY
+411 GNGSVGLVQFTGPRKTA
-426 HELEKFAEERGLDIN
+426 LENFAAERGLDIN
-441 DWRTQIDFSAYELTQ
+441 DWRTQIDFSIYELTQ
-456 GEEKNALN
+456 GEETKALEA
-464 VMREHPDATP
+464 MRANPDATP

-480 VRREYER
+480 VRERYER
-487 PDPEV
+487 PDPAV
-492 ARDGERQRIAR
+492 ANDAERQRVAR

-530 QQPEKEIPHEIVES
+530 QQAEKEIPHEIVES
-544 DKNNSQISGDKE
+544 DKNNSQVSGDKE

-563 NNLVESDLSHAKD
+563 NDLVESDLSHAKD

-583 TDDTNGVKSEN
+583 TDDTNGVRSGN

-609 AISQNIDISPEK
+609 AISQNIDISPKELADKLRESEDFNSDLEK
-621 LAEEINKSPK
+621 TSEQK
-631 IMDSFRTYDIDELR
+631 ILEYKNQSQSELIDTIKDNIHELR
-645 RYEEMS
+645 
-651 WKDVNQEVKKNILD
+651 Q
-665 LKAGVIDPLGN
+665 GVLDPLGDTGKVDFGTN
-676 LVKFIYN
+676 RKTIDGITKQFGLERQTDSISVKRAFATTLVKDTI
-683 TVSRKSLDG
+683 KSPDIILRETSHDG
-692 LANHLYMGSGRE
+692 TSFKRAYV
-704 PRHPSKLRGFATQLI
+704 KYW
-719 KDTLESPDVIYE
+719 KDTNNVVRS
-731 QANGNHRYVGFYRG
+731 
-745 ERNLLH
+745 
-751 SVIVSVKDGEV
+751 VSVEMTNGEMGRV
-762 SKIVTSFAHD
+762 ATNNVD
-772 YSLDRSDGKIDAKK
+772 SLARKVEKADAIEYARDKAVNANN
-786 TLSSENSNTR
+786 TGRDNNTISED
-796 VTNVVHV
+796 V
-803 NPEIRR
+803 
-809 ELSSR
+809 
-814 QSERPPQATSD
+814 
-825 SAALSDARPDT
+825 
-836 SGNSRVT
+836 
-843 DEPGKVNDKDLS
+843 
-855 YSVSNDNTP
+855 
-864 TGEGIERLGR
+864 ERLGR

-881 INTVNDLFDQRVKS
+881 INTVNDLFDQRIKS
-895 GRLGKSKDVLGW
+895 GRLGKRKDVLGW

-934 DHKNGFSIDPKFNTE
+934 DHKNGFSINPKFNTE
-949 FSKVVHERFGKVYD
+949 FSKAVHERFGNVYD

-996 YDHFT
+996 YDHFA
-1001 ERLARDKELNGAINK
+1001 EQLAKDKELNGAINK

-1114 QALVEFGDKA
+1114 QALVEFGDKS

-1209 PEIYAELVK
+1209 PEIYSELVK

-1518 TANRIVAFFNAAVQG
+1518 TANRVVAFFNAAVQG

-1739 LPEINKFTATPYQGS
+1739 LPEINKFTATPYQSS

>member
-1 MGAFDNLFPNEQD
+1 MGAFDDLFPNEQD
-14 SLSYTPQG
+14 SLNYTPQG

-30 GIIQQQLAQQAA
+30 GIIQQQLAQQQAA
-42 QQQAQQS
+42 QQAQQS

-87 ADQAETTLTNVGNTI
+87 ADQAETTLTNIGNTVR
-102 KDWGNNVKNAWDNY
+102 DWGNNVKDAWDNY
-116 NYQVG
+116 TYQTG

-126 ASNENGGVVPLV
+126 AANENGGVVPMV

-155 TNARRDLYNEAI
+155 TNARRNLYNEAI

-188 GIAAAPMIVG
+188 GIAAAPMIAG

-208 EAKANGEAPE
+208 EAKASGEAPE
-218 GIMGNPVVATAKQFA
+218 GIMGNPVIATAKQFA

-246 DPSGFIGNIV
+246 DPSGFIGNII

-276 VPKGVKEGV
+276 VPKGIKDGV
-285 YNKVSDVIPERVGE
+285 YNKVSDAIPERVGE
-299 IKEKIGEAA
+299 IKEKISDTA
-308 ENARNKVAGAFD
+308 ENVRNKAAGAFD

-326 IKSETPELAAAYE
+326 ITNETPELAAAYE

-359 ERPEGGYEETGNL
+359 ERPEGGYEETGNI

-393 TGNIGAESTF
+393 TGNIGAESSF
-403 DVHALSDD
+403 DTRVVSHDEYGSEGLIQFTDD
-411 GYNTKGLVQFDKHRY
+411 RLQGLKDFAAEKGLDPY
-426 HELEKFAEERGLDIN
+426 
-441 DWRTQIDFSAYELTQ
+441 DWKTQIDFSIHELTE
-456 GEEKNALN
+456 GNERAALN
-464 VMREHPDATP
+464 TMREHPDATP

-487 PDPEV
+487 PNPNV
-492 ARDGERQRIAR
+492 ARDEERQRIAR

-530 QQPEKEIPHEIVES
+530 QQAERENPHEIVES
-544 DKNNSQISGDKE
+544 DKNNSQVSGDKE

-563 NNLVESDLSHAKD
+563 NDVVESDLSRVKD

-583 TDDTNGVKSEN
+583 TDDTNGVRSEN

-631 IMDSFRTYDIDELR
+631 IQEGFRQYNADDLR

-651 WKDVNQEVKKNILD
+651 WREAVEEVKQNIINLKNGIR
-665 LKAGVIDPLGN
+665 DPFNN
-676 LVKFIYN
+676 LVRFVYDSKNKESID
-683 TVSRKSLDG
+683 R
-692 LANHLYMGSGRE
+692 LADHLYKGSSKGTQ
-704 PRHPSKLRGFATQLI
+704 HPSKKRAFVTQLV
-719 KDTLESPDVIYE
+719 KDTISNPDVVLRQVDGRLKYI
-731 QANGNHRYVGFYRG
+731 GFYRG
-745 ERNLLH
+745 EKSNLLH
-751 SVIVSVKDGEV
+751 KVVIEVKKNGSGE
-762 SKIVTSFAHD
+762 IVTSFIDDSNARRGGFAMNAKKML
-772 YSLDRSDGKIDAKK
+772 SGKIAIDKV
-786 TLSSENSNTR
+786 EYINSN
-796 VTNVVHV
+796 
-803 NPEIRR
+803 IRD
-809 ELSSR
+809 ELKAR

-836 SGNSRVT
+836 SGNSRIT
-843 DEPGKVNDKDLS
+843 DEMGKVNDKDLS

-864 TGEGIERLGR
+864 TGEGVERLGR

-895 GRLGKSKDVLGW
+895 GRLGKRKDVLGW

-934 DHKNGFSIDPKFNTE
+934 DHKNGFSIDPKFNAE
-949 FSKVVHERFGKVYD
+949 FSKVVHDRFGNVYD

-1056 FKEKLSDLG
+1056 FKEKISDLG

-1114 QALVEFGDKA
+1114 QALVEFGDKS

-1493 LTPQQAALEARD
+1493 LTPQQAAIEARD

-1578 YVKDTYWILPSGDHL
+1578 YVKDTYWILPSGGHL

-1739 LPEINKFTATPYQGS
+1739 MPEINKFTATPYQSS

-1773 AKITKQKPEDFDVR
+1773 AKITKQKPEDFNVR
-1787 QFGKLKEAREQLTK
+1787 QFGKLKEAREQLTN

-1808 IMNNENISG
+1808 IMNNENMSG